1 MSNQDILDA
10 LEGTE
15 IAVVG
20 MAGRFPGAQDIETY
34 WRNLRDGVE
43 SITFYTDEELR
54 EAGVPEALLRHPNY
68 VKSGAPLDDMD
79 KFDASF
85 FGFGPR
91 DAAIMDPQHR
101 NFLEVAWTA
110 LEHAGYDPERFDGAI
125 GVFGGSGHNAY
136 MPYNLLT
143 NPELVAS
150 VGFFLL
156 RHTGNDKDFLTTR
169 VSYLMN
175 LRGPSVNVQ
184 TACST
189 SLVAIHMASQSLLS
203 GECDMALAGGVT
215 IEMPHRQG
223 YLFQDGEI
231 LSSDGHCRSFDAD
244 SDGTIFGSGVG
255 VVTLRRLADAIEDG
269 DTIHA
274 IIRGSAVNNDGSGK
288 VNYLAPS
295 VDGQASAIAE
305 AIALANIDADTIDYV
320 EAHGT
325 GTRIGDPIEVTA
337 LTQAFRQT
345 TDKKQFSGL
354 GSVKTNI
361 GHLDTAA
368 GVAAFIKVVQSLKH
382 KQIPASLNYKAPNPM
397 LNLEDSPFFV
407 NHELREWPQDESP
420 RRAGISSLGVGG
432 TNAHVVVEE
441 APELEPSSDSRDW
454 QLLQLSAKTSSAL
467 DAASQNLATFLQENP
482 DVSLADVAYTLQV
495 GRQPMPYR
503 RIVAVQDAADAAEAL
518 TSGNRQRVISQQASD
533 AEPSVVFMFPGGGAQ
548 YPNMGLG
555 LYEAEPVYREVI
567 DECLDLV
574 RPYLNTDLRQLMFPT
589 DETLENAA
597 EELKRPSRNLPAIFM
612 TEYAL
617 AQLWRSWG
625 IEPAAMTGHSM
636 GEYTAACL
644 AGVLSLKDAL
654 FIVTLRGKL
663 FETLPEGG
671 MVSVP
676 LTEEALQ
683 PYLSEG
689 LSIAVINNPELCVVS
704 GDVAA
709 LEKLEAALAEK
720 EVECRRVRINVAAH
734 SPMLEPILDEFG
746 RELAK
751 IQFNPPT
758 MPFISNLTGAWI
770 KPEEATDPQYWVRH
784 LRHTVRFADG
794 LSTLLQEPNR
804 VFLEVGPGQTL
815 SSLVRM
821 HPEKDKSHT
830 AVSSLRHRKEEL
842 ADLQFALTSLG
853 RLWLVGVM
861 PDWTAFYA
869 DELRYRV
876 PLPTY
881 PFERQR
887 HWIEPG
893 TTLFSGAEVTKT
905 VLAKMPELEDWFYK
919 RTWQLTDKPATAV
932 VEPLTWLLFKD
943 KLGVGEQVQ
952 TQLQSAGHS
961 VVTVSVGEQFR
972 QLSEFAYEVNP
983 RARIDYDTLVEELA
997 GRSLLPQ
1004 RVAHFWTLNQ
1014 PNNPD
1019 RMRVYYQ
1026 NQDLGFYSLFF
1037 LAQAL
1042 GEEGLPGTL
1051 DVTAVTNGSQ
1061 RVDDEQVPYPDKA
1074 TLLGPVKVMPR
1085 EFPGVTARLVD
1096 LALPASLMADQIE
1109 GLATLIKADL
1119 LAEPQNGLFAY
1130 RNGRRWQ
1137 QQFEAAPQ
1145 AEGSLADSRIKQGG
1159 VYLITGGMGG
1169 IGLVMAEH
1177 LAETAQAKLV
1187 LLSRSGLPKPEM
1199 WADWIK
1205 SHSVSDKT
1213 SRRIQKIQALEAAGA
1228 EVLVVDADVT
1238 NREQVKRAV
1247 AQAKQRFGAI
1257 NGVIHAAGVL
1267 DDNLIQLKT
1276 AQEAG
1281 RVLAPKARGTLLLD
1295 EYLANEPLDF
1305 FVLFSSTST
1314 EIGAAGQVDY
1324 VAANAFLNAF
1334 AESKIASPERRPGSP
1349 AEGAASNIFTVAVN
1363 WGVWQEVGMA
1373 VDAAVRLGLADEIQS
1388 VGTDVPHP
1396 LLDKIIVETED
1407 EIVYATNYRTS
1418 THWILDQHRLKSG
1431 EALIPG
1437 TGYLEIAKA
1446 ALEKGTPN
1454 GPIEIQD
1461 LFFLAP
1467 LEVPED
1473 ETREVRVSLEKNGS
1487 GYGFT
1492 ITSRTPE
1499 HTWQEHVRGKVGNGR
1514 SPQQITQNIQE
1525 IAARCTLREVRFGPM
1540 EQETKQETFLNFGP
1554 RWKNLRQVC
1563 YGENEVLAMLE
1574 LPEEFNSDLDSF
1586 TLHPALMDL
1595 ATSAGLP
1602 LVDGYETSD
1611 DFYVPLSY
1619 KKVQVHGRLP
1629 RRIYSHVRH
1638 NKDGRNHQEVP
1649 AFDVTIMDE
1658 NGRSLVEI
1666 NEFMLK
1672 RVSYESMVNGKK
1684 QNGGNGGTAVAAD
1697 AEPTLLQLALTD
1709 GIAPAEGMEAL
1720 RRILSNPVPPQMIVS
1735 SLDLQA
1741 LVDQAGS
1748 EHDDGDDGGLKLS
1761 RPELQSSYEA
1771 PRNELEKTLVK
1782 FWEELLGITDIG
1794 IHDDFFELGGHS
1806 LIAVR
1811 LFARIKKAYAVDLS
1825 LATLFEAPTIAQCAE
1840 LLQTEYDVP
1849 VEAAQEAAQ
1858 PKTEKRRRKSGE
1870 WTPLVPI
1877 QPKGNKIP
1885 FFCVHGGFGN
1895 VLNFYDLT
1903 RYLGKDQPFYGLQA
1917 RGVDGK
1923 QPPFASL
1930 TEMAAEYV
1938 KQMRAVQPEGPFM
1951 VGGFSMGGE
1960 VAFEIAQQLHA
1971 QGQEVALVA
1980 LLDTHNPEFA
1990 RRRNNVLAMA
2000 EGQEDETAVSSEE
2013 APEFSEG
2020 LLNKLRL
2027 LKRWAILRYKLA
2039 RMDLQ
2044 KYKLFWRVRRLLRA
2058 GETLP
2063 QSLISPFLWKSH
2075 IDLVNKHQPKPYSG
2089 RVTLFRASETEAG
2102 NPSGEGIGWA
2112 PLAQGGLEIHV
2123 IHGTHNIVKEPYV
2136 AELAQ
2141 LLKMSIDKATN
2152 GKSG

>member
-1 MSNQDILDA
+1 MSNEDILDA

-20 MAGRFPGAQDIETY
+20 MAGRFPGAQDIEAY

-43 SITFYTDEELR
+43 SVTFYSDEELKA
-54 EAGVPEALLRHPNY
+54 AGVPESLLRHPNY
-68 VKSGAPLDDMD
+68 VKSGAPLDDMEL
-79 KFDASF
+79 FDASF

-101 NFLEVAWTA
+101 NFLEMAWTS
-110 LEHAGYDPERFDGAI
+110 LEHAGYDAEQFDGAI

-143 NPELVAS
+143 NPDLVAS

-203 GECDMALAGGVT
+203 GECDIALAGGVT
-215 IEMPHRQG
+215 IEMPHRHG
-223 YLFQDGEI
+223 YIFQEGEI
-231 LSSDGHCRSFDAD
+231 LSTDGHCRSFDAD

-255 VVTLRRLADAIEDG
+255 VVTLRRLSDAIEDG

-274 IIRGSAVNNDGSGK
+274 VIKGSAINNDGSGK

-295 VDGQASAIAE
+295 VDGQAGAIAE
-305 AIALANIDADTIDYV
+305 AIALANIDASTIDYV

-337 LTQAFRQT
+337 LTQAFRQSSEA
-345 TDKKQFSGL
+345 KQFCGL

-368 GVAAFIKVVQSLKH
+368 GAAAFIKVVQSLKN
-382 KQIPASLNYKAPNPM
+382 KQIPASLNYKSPNPM

-407 NHELREWPQDESP
+407 NDTLREWPQNGSP
-420 RRAGISSLGVGG
+420 RRAGVSSLGVGG
-432 TNAHVVVEE
+432 TNAHIVLEE
-441 APELEPSSDSRDW
+441 APQLEPSSQSRAW
-454 QLLQLSAKTSSAL
+454 QLLQLSAKTKGAL
-467 DAASQNLATFLQENP
+467 DAATQNLADFLRENP
-482 DVSLADVAYTLQV
+482 TMSLADVAYTLQV
-495 GRQPMPYR
+495 GRQSMAQR
-503 RIVAVQDAADAAEAL
+503 RIVAVQDAADAIEVL
-518 TSGNRQRVISQQASD
+518 SEGNRKRLITQQSGDGA
-533 AEPSVVFMFPGGGAQ
+533 PSVVFMFPGGGAQ
-548 YPNMGLG
+548 YPNMGRD
-555 LYEAEPVYREVI
+555 LYEAEPVYKAAI
-567 DECLDLV
+567 DECLELV
-574 RPYLNTDLRQLMFPT
+574 RPYLDTDLRKLVFPL
-589 DETLENAA
+589 DNAFEAAA

-663 FETLPEGG
+663 FETLPDGG

-676 LTEEALQ
+676 LTEAALK
-683 PYLSEG
+683 PYLTDG

-704 GDVAA
+704 GEVTAI
-709 LEKLEAALAEK
+709 EKLEATLAQE
-720 EVECRRVRINVAAH
+720 EVDFTRVRINVAAH
-734 SPMLEPILDEFG
+734 SPMLEPVLDEFG

-751 IQFNPPT
+751 IEFNPPT
-758 MPFISNLTGAWI
+758 LPYVSNVTGTWVL
-770 KPEEATDPQYWVRH
+770 PEDAVDPQYWVRH

-794 LSTLLQEPNR
+794 LGTLLQEPNR

-815 SSLVRM
+815 SSLLRM
-821 HPEKDKSHT
+821 HPEKDKTHT
-830 AVSSLRHRKEEL
+830 AVASLRHRKEEQS
-842 ADLQFALTSLG
+842 DQQFALTSLG
-853 RLWLVGVM
+853 RLWLAGVK
-861 PDWTAFYA
+861 PDWAAYYG

-887 HWIEPG
+887 YWIDPG
-893 TTLFSGAEVTKT
+893 TTLFSGAEATKT

-919 RTWQLTDKPATAV
+919 RSWQLTETPAATV
-932 VEPLTWLLFKD
+932 LEPLTWLLFKD
-943 KLGVGEQVQ
+943 ELGVGETVQ
-952 TQLQSAGHS
+952 KQLLGAGHS
-961 VVTVSVGEQFR
+961 VISVTVGEQFR

-1004 RVAHFWTLNQ
+1004 RVAHLWTLNH
-1014 PNNPD
+1014 PAKD
-1019 RMRVYYQ
+1019 DTRMQTYYK
-1026 NQDLGFYSLFF
+1026 NQDLGFFSLFF
-1037 LAQAL
+1037 LAQAM
-1042 GEEGLPGTL
+1042 GEEGISGTL
-1051 DVTAVTNGSQ
+1051 DITAVSNGSQ

-1074 TLLGPVKVMPR
+1074 TLLGPIKVMPR
-1085 EFPGVTARLVD
+1085 EFPGVSCRLVD
-1096 LALPASLMADQIE
+1096 LPLPTNLTSEQAD
-1109 GLATLIKADL
+1109 GLAALIKGDL
-1119 LAEPQNGLFAY
+1119 FAAPENGLFAY
-1130 RNGRRWQ
+1130 RNGRRWEQ
-1137 QQFEAAPQ
+1137 AFEAAPQ
-1145 AEGSLADSRIKQGG
+1145 AEGSLDDSRIKQEGI
-1159 VYLITGGMGG
+1159 YLITGGMGG

-1177 LAETAQAKLV
+1177 LAETAQARLV
-1187 LLSRSGLPKPEM
+1187 LLSRSGLPKREM
-1199 WADWIK
+1199 WAEWVK
-1205 SHSVSDKT
+1205 NHSVYDKT
-1213 SRRIQKIQALEAAGA
+1213 SRRIQKIQALEEAGA
-1228 EVLVVDADVT
+1228 DVLVINADVT
-1238 NREQVKRAV
+1238 NREQVKDAV
-1247 AQAKQRFGAI
+1247 DEAKRRFGAI
-1257 NGVIHAAGVL
+1257 HGVIHAAGVL

-1281 RVLAPKARGTLLLD
+1281 RVLAPKARGALLLD
-1295 EYLANEPLDF
+1295 EYLAGENLDF

-1334 AESKIASPERRPGSP
+1334 AESKT
-1349 AEGAASNIFTVAVN
+1349 AASNTFAVAVN

-1373 VDAAVRLGLADEIQS
+1373 VDTAVRLGMADDKQS

-1396 LLDKIIVETED
+1396 LLDKIIVDSED
-1407 EIVYATNYRTS
+1407 ERVYTTDYRIDS
-1418 THWILDQHRLKSG
+1418 HWLLDQHRIKNG

-1446 ALEKGTPN
+1446 AMEKGSPN

-1467 LEVPED
+1467 LEVAED
-1473 ETREVRVSLEKNGS
+1473 TSREVRVSLEKNGS

-1492 ITSRTPE
+1492 VTSRTEE
-1499 HTWQEHVRGKVGNGR
+1499 HSWQEHVRGKVSNGR
-1514 SPQQITQNIQE
+1514 SADQPQINIDE
-1525 IAARCTLREVRFGPM
+1525 IAARCNLREVRYAPM
-1540 EQETKQETFLNFGP
+1540 EQETKQERFLNFGP
-1554 RWKNLRQVC
+1554 RWKNLRHVC
-1563 YGENEVLAMLE
+1563 YGEDEVLAMLE
-1574 LPEEFNSDLDSF
+1574 LPELFSEDLDSF

-1602 LVDGYETSD
+1602 LVEGYETSD

-1619 KKVQVHGRLP
+1619 KKVQVHARLP

-1638 NKDGRNHQEVP
+1638 NRDGRNHQEVP

-1666 NEFMLK
+1666 DEFMLK
-1672 RVSYESMVNGKK
+1672 RVSYESMIDGQKQAGGK
-1684 QNGGNGGTAVAAD
+1684 QTAVGAD

-1720 RRILSNPVPPQMIVS
+1720 SRILSNKVPPQMIVT
-1735 SLDLQA
+1735 SLDLNGLIEQTN
-1741 LVDQAGS
+1741 S
-1748 EHDDGDDGGLKLS
+1748 EQDGGDDSGGLKLS
-1761 RPELQSSYEA
+1761 RPDLQSSYEA
-1771 PRNELEKTLVK
+1771 PRNDLEKNLAK

-1811 LFARIKKAYAVDLS
+1811 LFAKIKKAYAVDLS
-1825 LATLFEAPTIAQCAE
+1825 LATLFEASTIGQFAE
-1840 LLQTEYDVP
+1840 LLQEDYGV
-1849 VEAAQEAAQ
+1849 AAESSQEVDK
-1858 PKTEKRRRKSGE
+1858 PKARTRRRNSGE

-1877 QPKGNKIP
+1877 QPKGSKTP

-1903 RYLGKDQPFYGLQA
+1903 RYLGPEQPFYGLQA

-1923 QPPFASL
+1923 QPAFSSL
-1930 TEMAAEYV
+1930 SEMAAAYV
-1938 KQMRAVQPEGPFM
+1938 KQMRMVQPEGPYM

-1960 VAFEIAQQLHA
+1960 VAYEIAQQLQA

-1980 LLDTHNPEFA
+1980 LLDTHNPEFS
-1990 RRRNNVLAMA
+1990 RRRNTILRQA
-2000 EGQEDETAVSSEE
+2000 EGPEDDGSEAE
-2013 APEFSEG
+2013 AAEFGSG
-2020 LLNKLRL
+2020 LLNKLREVRRQL
-2027 LKRWAILRYKLA
+2027 YFRYRFA
-2039 RMDLQ
+2039 RMDVEKHLL
-2044 KYKLFWRVRRLLRA
+2044 YWRCRRVLRA

-2063 QSLISPFLWKSH
+2063 QAMISPFLWKSH
-2075 IDLVNKHQPKPYSG
+2075 IDLVYAYDLKPYAG
-2089 RVTLFRASETEAG
+2089 KVTLFRASETEAS
-2102 NPSGEGIGWA
+2102 NPNGAGIGWT
-2112 PLAQGGLEIHV
+2112 PLANGGLDVHIV
-2123 IHGTHNIVKEPYV
+2123 HGTHNIVKEPYV
-2136 AELAQ
+2136 AELAR
-2141 LLKMSIDKATN
+2141 LLKLSIDKAIQN
-2152 GKSG
+2152 G

>member
-43 SITFYTDEELR
+43 SITFYTDEQLR
-54 EAGVPEALLRHPNY
+54 ENGVPEALLRNPNY

-101 NFLEVAWTA
+101 NFLEMAWTA
-110 LEHAGYDPERFDGAI
+110 MEHAGYDPERFDGAI

-143 NPELVAS
+143 NPELLAS

-295 VDGQASAIAE
+295 VDGQAGAIAE

-407 NHELREWPQDESP
+407 NHELRDWPQDESP
-420 RRAGISSLGVGG
+420 RRAGVSSLGVGG
-432 TNAHVVVEE
+432 TNAHVIIEE

-454 QLLQLSAKTSSAL
+454 QLLQLSAKTNSAL

-482 DVSLADVAYTLQV
+482 DVPLADVAYTLQL

-518 TSGNRQRVISQQASD
+518 TNGDRKRVISQQASD
-533 AEPSVVFMFPGGGAQ
+533 AAPSVVFMFPGGGAQ

-555 LYEAEPVYREVI
+555 LYETEPVYQDAI
-567 DECLDLV
+567 DDCLALV
-574 RPYLNTDLRQLMFPT
+574 RPYLDTDLRQLMFPT
-589 DETLENAA
+589 AENLESAA
-597 EELKRPSRNLPAIFM
+597 QELKRPSRNLPAIFM

-671 MVSVP
+671 MISVP
-676 LTEEALQ
+676 LTEEAIAPL
-683 PYLSEG
+683 LSDG

-704 GDVAA
+704 GELAP
-709 LEKLEAALAEK
+709 LEKLEAVLAEK
-720 EVECRRVRINVAAH
+720 EVEYRRVRINVAAH

-770 KPEEATDPQYWVRH
+770 TPEEATDPNYWVRH

-794 LSTLLQEPNR
+794 LTTLLNEPNR

-821 HPEKDKSHT
+821 HPEKDRSHT
-830 AVSSLRHRKEEL
+830 AVSSLRHRKEEV

-853 RLWLVGVM
+853 RLWLAGVM
-861 PDWTAFYA
+861 PDWAAFYA
-869 DELRYRV
+869 DEIRYRV

-887 HWIEPG
+887 YWIEPG
-893 TTLFSGAEVTKT
+893 NTLFSGAEAVKT

-919 RTWQLTDKPATAV
+919 RTWQATDKPAAAV
-932 VEPLTWLLFKD
+932 VEPINWLLFQD
-943 KLGVGEQVQ
+943 KLGVGAQVQ
-952 TQLQSAGHS
+952 AQLQQAGHM
-961 VVTVSVGEQFR
+961 VVAVSVGEQFR

-997 GRSLLPQ
+997 SRSLLPQ
-1004 RVAHFWTLNQ
+1004 RVAHLWTLNQ
-1014 PNNPD
+1014 TNNPD

-1051 DVTAVTNGSQ
+1051 DITAVTNGSQ
-1061 RVDDEQVPYPDKA
+1061 RIDNEQVPYPDKA
-1074 TLLGPVKVMPR
+1074 TLLGPIKVMPR

-1096 LALPASLMADQIE
+1096 LALPDALLAEQIE
-1109 GLATLIKADL
+1109 GLATLVKADL

-1137 QQFEAAPQ
+1137 QQFAAAPQ
-1145 AEGSLADSRIKQGG
+1145 PEGNLDDSRIKPGG

-1187 LLSRSGLPKPEM
+1187 LLSRSGLPKREM
-1199 WADWIK
+1199 WSDWIK
-1205 SHSVSDKT
+1205 GHSVSDKT
-1213 SRRIQKIQALEAAGA
+1213 SRRIQKF
-1228 EVLVVDADVT
+1228 
-1238 NREQVKRAV
+1238 R
-1247 AQAKQRFGAI
+1247 
-1257 NGVIHAAGVL
+1257 
-1267 DDNLIQLKT
+1267 
-1276 AQEAG
+1276 
-1281 RVLAPKARGTLLLD
+1281 
-1295 EYLANEPLDF
+1295 
-1305 FVLFSSTST
+1305 
-1314 EIGAAGQVDY
+1314 
-1324 VAANAFLNAF
+1324 
-1334 AESKIASPERRPGSP
+1334 
-1349 AEGAASNIFTVAVN
+1349 
-1363 WGVWQEVGMA
+1363 
-1373 VDAAVRLGLADEIQS
+1373 
-1388 VGTDVPHP
+1388 
-1396 LLDKIIVETED
+1396 
-1407 EIVYATNYRTS
+1407 
-1418 THWILDQHRLKSG
+1418 
-1431 EALIPG
+1431 
-1437 TGYLEIAKA
+1437 
-1446 ALEKGTPN
+1446 
-1454 GPIEIQD
+1454 
-1461 LFFLAP
+1461 
-1467 LEVPED
+1467 
-1473 ETREVRVSLEKNGS
+1473 
-1487 GYGFT
+1487 
-1492 ITSRTPE
+1492 
-1499 HTWQEHVRGKVGNGR
+1499 
-1514 SPQQITQNIQE
+1514 
-1525 IAARCTLREVRFGPM
+1525 
-1540 EQETKQETFLNFGP
+1540 
-1554 RWKNLRQVC
+1554 RWKLPEPRCWSLRQ
-1563 YGENEVLAMLE
+1563 
-1574 LPEEFNSDLDSF
+1574 
-1586 TLHPALMDL
+1586 
-1595 ATSAGLP
+1595 TSP
-1602 LVDGYETSD
+1602 
-1611 DFYVPLSY
+1611 
-1619 KKVQVHGRLP
+1619 
-1629 RRIYSHVRH
+1629 
-1638 NKDGRNHQEVP
+1638 
-1649 AFDVTIMDE
+1649 
-1658 NGRSLVEI
+1658 
-1666 NEFMLK
+1666 
-1672 RVSYESMVNGKK
+1672 
-1684 QNGGNGGTAVAAD
+1684 
-1697 AEPTLLQLALTD
+1697 
-1709 GIAPAEGMEAL
+1709 IAN
-1720 RRILSNPVPPQMIVS
+1720 R
-1735 SLDLQA
+1735 
-1741 LVDQAGS
+1741 
-1748 EHDDGDDGGLKLS
+1748 
-1761 RPELQSSYEA
+1761 
-1771 PRNELEKTLVK
+1771 
-1782 FWEELLGITDIG
+1782 
-1794 IHDDFFELGGHS
+1794 
-1806 LIAVR
+1806 
-1811 LFARIKKAYAVDLS
+1811 
-1825 LATLFEAPTIAQCAE
+1825 
-1840 LLQTEYDVP
+1840 
-1849 VEAAQEAAQ
+1849 
-1858 PKTEKRRRKSGE
+1858 
-1870 WTPLVPI
+1870 
-1877 QPKGNKIP
+1877 
-1885 FFCVHGGFGN
+1885 
-1895 VLNFYDLT
+1895 
-1903 RYLGKDQPFYGLQA
+1903 
-1917 RGVDGK
+1917 
-1923 QPPFASL
+1923 
-1930 TEMAAEYV
+1930 
-1938 KQMRAVQPEGPFM
+1938 
-1951 VGGFSMGGE
+1951 
-1960 VAFEIAQQLHA
+1960 
-1971 QGQEVALVA
+1971 
-1980 LLDTHNPEFA
+1980 
-1990 RRRNNVLAMA
+1990 
-2000 EGQEDETAVSSEE
+2000 
-2013 APEFSEG
+2013 
-2020 LLNKLRL
+2020 
-2027 LKRWAILRYKLA
+2027 
-2039 RMDLQ
+2039 
-2044 KYKLFWRVRRLLRA
+2044 
-2058 GETLP
+2058 
-2063 QSLISPFLWKSH
+2063 
-2075 IDLVNKHQPKPYSG
+2075 
-2089 RVTLFRASETEAG
+2089 
-2102 NPSGEGIGWA
+2102 
-2112 PLAQGGLEIHV
+2112 
-2123 IHGTHNIVKEPYV
+2123 
-2136 AELAQ
+2136 
-2141 LLKMSIDKATN
+2141 
-2152 GKSG
+2152 

>member
-20 MAGRFPGAQDIETY
+20 MAGRFPGAQDIETF

-43 SITFYTDEELR
+43 SVTFYTDEDLR
-54 EAGVPEALLRHPNY
+54 AAGVPESLLRHPNY
-68 VKSGAPLDDMD
+68 VKSGAPLDEMD
-79 KFDASF
+79 KFDAGF

-223 YLFQDGEI
+223 YLYQDGEI

-274 IIRGSAVNNDGSGK
+274 VIKGSAVNNDGSGK

-295 VDGQASAIAE
+295 VDGQAAAIAE

-407 NHELREWPQDESP
+407 NHELRDWPLGESP

-432 TNAHVVVEE
+432 TNAHVIIEE
-441 APELEPSSDSRDW
+441 APELEPSSKSRDW

-467 DAASQNLATFLQENP
+467 DAAGQNLATFLQENP
-482 DVSLADVAYTLQV
+482 DVPLADVAYTLQV

-503 RIVAVQDAADAAEAL
+503 RIVAVKDAADAAEAL
-518 TSGNRQRVISQQASD
+518 TSGNRQRVISQQAGD

-548 YPNMGLG
+548 YPNMGLS
-555 LYEAEPVYREVI
+555 LYEAEPVYREAI
-567 DECLDLV
+567 DECLALV

-589 DETLENAA
+589 DDNLKQAA

-625 IEPAAMTGHSM
+625 IEPAAMTGHSL

-676 LTEEALQ
+676 MTEDALK
-683 PYLSEG
+683 PYLTDG

-704 GDVAA
+704 GEVAA
-709 LEKLEAALAEK
+709 LEKLEAALAEI

-751 IQFNPPT
+751 IQFSPPT
-758 MPFISNLTGAWI
+758 MPFISNLSGGWI
-770 KPEEATDPQYWVRH
+770 KPEEATDPHYWVRH

-794 LSTLLQEPNR
+794 LTTLLQEPNR

-821 HPEKDKSHT
+821 HPEKGKLHT

-853 RLWLVGVM
+853 RLWLAGVM
-861 PDWTAFYA
+861 PDWDAFYA

-887 HWIEPG
+887 YWIEPG
-893 TTLFSGAEVTKT
+893 TTLFSGAEVAKT
-905 VLAKMPELEDWFYK
+905 VLAKMPELDDWFYK

-932 VEPLTWLLFKD
+932 VEPITWLLFKD
-943 KLGVGEQVQ
+943 QLGVGEQLQ
-952 TQLQSAGHS
+952 QQLRNAGHTVVS
-961 VVTVSVGEQFR
+961 VTVGEQFR
-972 QLSEFAYEVNP
+972 QLDEFAYEVNP
-983 RARIDYDTLVEELA
+983 RARIDYDTLVEELVA
-997 GRSLLPQ
+997 QSLLPQ
-1004 RVAHFWTLNQ
+1004 RVAHLWTLNHL
-1014 PNNPD
+1014 PAND
-1019 RMRVYYQ
+1019 RMQVYYQ
-1026 NQDLGFYSLFF
+1026 SQDLGFYSLFF

-1051 DVTAVTNGSQ
+1051 DITAVTNGSQ
-1061 RVDDEQVPYPDKA
+1061 RIDDEQVPYPDKA
-1074 TLLGPVKVMPR
+1074 TLLGPIKVMPR
-1085 EFPGVTARLVD
+1085 EFPGVTARLID
-1096 LALPASLMADQIE
+1096 LALPASLAADQVE
-1109 GLATLIKADL
+1109 GLATLVKADL

-1145 AEGSLADSRIKQGG
+1145 PEGNLDDSRIKQGG

-1169 IGLVMAEH
+1169 IGLIMAEH

-1187 LLSRSGLPKPEM
+1187 LLSRSGLPKREM

-1205 SHSVSDKT
+1205 NHSVSDKT

-1228 EVLVVDADVT
+1228 EVLLVEADVT
-1238 NREQVKRAV
+1238 NREQVRQAV

-1281 RVLAPKARGTLLLD
+1281 RVLAPKSRGTLLLD

-1334 AESKIASPERRPGSP
+1334 AESKTASST
-1349 AEGAASNIFTVAVN
+1349 IFTVAVN

-1396 LLDKIIVETED
+1396 LLDKIIVETDD
-1407 EIVYATNYRTS
+1407 EIVYATNYRTD
-1418 THWILDQHRLKSG
+1418 THWILDQHRIKDG

-1446 ALEKGTPN
+1446 ALTKGSVN
-1454 GPIEIQD
+1454 ESVEIQD
-1461 LFFLAP
+1461 LFFLSP
-1467 LEVPED
+1467 LEVHED
-1473 ETREVRVSLEKNGS
+1473 ESREVRVSLEKNGS

-1492 ITSRTPE
+1492 VTSRTPE
-1499 HTWQEHVRGKVGNGR
+1499 HTWQEHVRGKVSNGR
-1514 SPQQITQNIQE
+1514 SPQPIMHNIQE
-1525 IAARCTLREVRFGPM
+1525 IAARCTLREIRFGPM
-1540 EQETKQETFLNFGP
+1540 EQETKQEKYLNFGP

-1563 YGENEVLAMLE
+1563 YGQNEVLAMLE
-1574 LPEEFNSDLDSF
+1574 LPEQFSNDLDSF

-1602 LVDGYETSD
+1602 LVDGYETSS

-1658 NGRSLVEI
+1658 NGRALVEI

-1672 RVSYESMVNGKK
+1672 RVSYESMVNGRK
-1684 QNGGNGGTAVAAD
+1684 QNGRGGGTAVTAD

-1709 GIAPAEGMEAL
+1709 GIAPAEGMAAL
-1720 RRILSNPVPPQMIVS
+1720 RRILSNAVPPQIIVS

-1741 LVDQAGS
+1741 LVEQAAS
-1748 EHDDGDDGGLKLS
+1748 EQDDGDDGGLKLS

-1811 LFARIKKAYAVDLS
+1811 LFAKIKKTYAVDLS

-1849 VEAAQEAAQ
+1849 VEAAQETDQ
-1858 PKTEKRRRKSGE
+1858 PKTDKRRRKSGE

-1930 TEMAAEYV
+1930 TEMAAAYV
-1938 KQMRAVQPEGPFM
+1938 QQMRAVQPEGPYM

-1960 VAFEIAQQLHA
+1960 VAYEIAQQLHA

-1990 RRRNNVLAMA
+1990 RRRNNVLRMA
-2000 EGQEDETAVSSEE
+2000 EGPEEETPVASEE
-2013 APEFSEG
+2013 TPEFGEG
-2020 LLNKLRL
+2020 LLNNLRL
-2027 LKRWAILRYKLA
+2027 LKRWAILRYRLA
-2039 RMDLQ
+2039 RMDVQ
-2044 KYKLFWRVRRLLRA
+2044 KYKLFWRVRRLMRA
-2058 GETLP
+2058 GQTLP

-2075 IDLVNKHQPKPYSG
+2075 IDLVNKHQLKPYPG
-2089 RVTLFRASETEAG
+2089 RVTLFRASETEVG
-2102 NPSGEGIGWA
+2102 NPSGDGIGWA
-2112 PLAQGGLEIHV
+2112 PLAQGGLDVHI

-2136 AELAQ
+2136 AELAR
-2141 LLKMSIDKATN
+2141 LLKLSIDKAIQD
-2152 GKSG
+2152 S

>member
-54 EAGVPEALLRHPNY
+54 AAGAPEALLRHPNY

-79 KFDASF
+79 TFDASF

-143 NPELVAS
+143 NPDLVAS

-189 SLVAIHMASQSLLS
+189 SLVAIHMAAQSLLS
-203 GECDMALAGGVT
+203 GECDIALAGGVT
-215 IEMPHRQG
+215 IELPHRQG
-223 YLFQDGEI
+223 YLYQDGEI

-274 IIRGSAVNNDGSGK
+274 VIKGSAVNNDGSGK

-295 VDGQASAIAE
+295 VDGQAAVIAE

-368 GVAAFIKVVQSLKH
+368 GVAAFIKVVQSLRY

-407 NHELREWPQDESP
+407 NHELRQWPQDDSP

-432 TNAHVVVEE
+432 TNAHVVLEE
-441 APELEPSSDSRDW
+441 APELEPSSESRDW

-467 DAASQNLATFLQENP
+467 DAAAQNLATFLQENP

-503 RIVAVQDAADAAEAL
+503 RIAAVQSSADAAEVL

-533 AEPSVVFMFPGGGAQ
+533 AAPSVVFMFPGGGAQ

-555 LYEAEPVYREVI
+555 LYESEPVYREAI

-574 RPYLNTDLRQLMFPT
+574 RPYLDTDLRQLMFPP
-589 DETLENAA
+589 DEAIQNAA

-625 IEPAAMTGHSM
+625 IEPVAMTGHSM

-676 LTEEALQ
+676 MTEADLK
-683 PYLSEG
+683 PYLTNG

-704 GDVAA
+704 GEVAA

-734 SPMLEPILDEFG
+734 SPMLDPILDEFG

-751 IQFNPPT
+751 IHFNPPT

-794 LSTLLQEPNR
+794 LTTLLQEPNR
-804 VFLEVGPGQTL
+804 VFVEVGPGQTL

-821 HPEKDKSHT
+821 HPEKDKTHT
-830 AVSSLRHRKEEL
+830 AVASLRHRKEEL
-842 ADLQFALTSLG
+842 SDLQFALTSLG
-853 RLWLVGVM
+853 RLWLAGTM
-861 PDWTAFYA
+861 PDWAAFYA
-869 DELRYRV
+869 DEVRYRV

-887 HWIEPG
+887 YWIDPG

-905 VLAKMPELEDWFYK
+905 VLARMPELEDWFYK
-919 RTWQLTDKPATAV
+919 RTWQLTDKPAEAV
-932 VEPLTWLLFKD
+932 MQPLTWLLFKD
-943 KLGVGEQVQ
+943 TLGIGDKVRA
-952 TQLQSAGHS
+952 QLQSAGHT
-961 VVTVSVGEQFR
+961 VITVTVGEQFN
-972 QLSEFAYEVNP
+972 QLGEFAYEVNP

-1004 RVAHFWTLNQ
+1004 RVAHLWTVNSPQ
-1014 PNNPD
+1014 NPD
-1019 RMRVYYQ
+1019 RMGIYYQ
-1026 NQDLGFYSLFF
+1026 NLDLGFYSLFF

-1051 DVTAVTNGSQ
+1051 DITAVTNGSQ
-1061 RVDDEQVPYPDKA
+1061 RVDEEQVSYPDKA
-1074 TLLGPVKVMPR
+1074 TLLGPIKVMPR

-1096 LALPASLMADQIE
+1096 LPLPPSLTADQVE
-1109 GLATLIKADL
+1109 GLAALVRADL
-1119 LAEPQNGLFAY
+1119 LAEPQNGVFAY

-1137 QQFEAAPQ
+1137 QHFTAAPQ
-1145 AEGSLADSRIKQGG
+1145 LEGELADSRIKQGG

-1187 LLSRSGLPKPEM
+1187 LLSRSGLPKREM

-1205 SHSVSDKT
+1205 SHSVTDKT

-1228 EVLVVDADVT
+1228 EVLVVDADIT

-1295 EYLANEPLDF
+1295 EYLAGEPLDF

-1334 AESKIASPERRPGSP
+1334 AESKT
-1349 AEGAASNIFTVAVN
+1349 AASQTFTVAVN

-1373 VDAAVRLGLADEIQS
+1373 VDAAVRLGLADEMNS

-1396 LLDKIIVETED
+1396 LLDKIIVETDD
-1407 EIVYATNYRTS
+1407 EIVYATNYRTD
-1418 THWILDQHRLKSG
+1418 THWILDQHRIKDG

-1446 ALEKGTPN
+1446 ALEKGAPN
-1454 GPIEIQD
+1454 GPVEIQD
-1461 LFFLAP
+1461 LFFLSP

-1473 ETREVRVSLEKNGS
+1473 EAREVRVSLEKNGS

-1499 HTWQEHVRGKVGNGR
+1499 HSWQEHVRGKVANGR
-1514 SPQQITQNIQE
+1514 SPQQVIHSIQE
-1525 IAARCTLREVRFGPM
+1525 IAARCTVRELHYAPM
-1540 EQETKQETFLNFGP
+1540 EQKTKQEAFLNFGP

-1563 YGENEVLAMLE
+1563 YGQNEALALLE
-1574 LPEEFNSDLDSF
+1574 LPEQFSEDLDSF

-1666 NEFMLK
+1666 SEFMLK

-1684 QNGGNGGTAVAAD
+1684 RNSGGGGTAVSGD
-1697 AEPTLLQLALTD
+1697 AEPSLLQLALTD
-1709 GIAPAEGMEAL
+1709 GIAPVEGMEAL
-1720 RRILSNPVPPQMIVS
+1720 RRILSNKVPPQIIVS

-1741 LVDQAGS
+1741 LVDQADS
-1748 EHDDGDDGGLKLS
+1748 EQDDGNDGGLKLS

-1771 PRNELEKTLVK
+1771 PRNALEKNLVK

-1794 IHDDFFELGGHS
+1794 INDDFFELGGHS

-1811 LFARIKKAYAVDLS
+1811 LFAKIKKTYAVDLS

-1849 VEAAQEAAQ
+1849 AEAVQEAEQ
-1858 PKTEKRRRKSGE
+1858 PKVRKSRRTAGE

-1877 QPKGNKIP
+1877 QPKGNKTP

-1903 RYLGKDQPFYGLQA
+1903 RYLGKEQPFYGLQA

-1923 QPPFASL
+1923 QPPFATL

-1938 KQMRAVQPEGPFM
+1938 KQMRSVQPEGPYM

-1990 RRRNNVLAMA
+1990 RRRNNVLRMA
-2000 EGQEDETAVSSEE
+2000 EGPEDETAVTGEETTSSGTG
-2013 APEFSEG
+2013 F
-2020 LLNKLRL
+2020 LDKLRL
-2027 LKRWAILRYKLA
+2027 IKRWAVLRYKLA

-2044 KYKLFWRVRRLLRA
+2044 KQRLFWRVRRLLRA
-2058 GETLP
+2058 GHTLP

-2075 IDLVNKHQPKPYSG
+2075 IDLVNNHQLKPYPG
-2089 RVTLFRASETEAG
+2089 RVTLFRASETESS
-2102 NPSGEGIGWA
+2102 NPNGEQIGWS
-2112 PLAQGGLEIHV
+2112 PLAQGGLDVHI

-2136 AELAQ
+2136 AELAR
-2141 LLKMSIDKATN
+2141 LLKTSIEKAVE
-2152 GKSG
+2152 SS

>member
-43 SITFYTDEELR
+43 SVTFYTDEELR
-54 EAGVPEALLRHPNY
+54 EAGVPEALLRNPHY

-101 NFLEVAWTA
+101 NFLEMAWTA

-189 SLVAIHMASQSLLS
+189 SLVAIHMACQSLLS

-255 VVTLRRLADAIEDG
+255 VVTLRRLADAVEDG

-274 IIRGSAVNNDGSGK
+274 VIRGSAVNNDGSGK

-295 VDGQASAIAE
+295 VDGQAGAIAE

-368 GVAAFIKVVQSLKH
+368 GIAAFIKVVQSLKH

-407 NHELREWPQDESP
+407 NHELRDWPQDESP

-441 APELEPSSDSRDW
+441 APQLEPSSDSREW
-454 QLLQLSAKTSSAL
+454 QLLQLSAKSSAAL
-467 DAASQNLATFLQENP
+467 DAASHNLAAFLQENTE
-482 DVSLADVAYTLQV
+482 VSLADVAYTLQL

-503 RIVAVQDAADAAEAL
+503 RIVAVKDGADATEIL
-518 TSGNRQRVISQQASD
+518 TSGERKRVISQQASD

-555 LYEAEPVYREVI
+555 LYEAEPVYREAI
-567 DECLDLV
+567 DECLALV
-574 RPYLNTDLRQLMFPT
+574 RPYLDTDLRQLMFPT
-589 DETLENAA
+589 AENVASAA

-654 FIVTLRGKL
+654 FVVTLRGKL

-676 LTEEALQ
+676 MTEEALQ
-683 PYLSEG
+683 PYLSDG

-704 GDVAA
+704 GEVAA

-720 EVECRRVRINVAAH
+720 EVEYRRVRINVAAH

-758 MPFISNLTGAWI
+758 MPFISNVTGTWI
-770 KPEEATDPQYWVRH
+770 QPDEATSPQYWVRH
-784 LRHTVRFADG
+784 LRQTVRFAAG
-794 LSTLLQEPNR
+794 LSTLMQETNR

-821 HPEKDKSHT
+821 HPKKGKTHT

-853 RLWLVGVM
+853 RLWLAGVM
-861 PDWTAFYA
+861 PDWAAFYA
-869 DELRYRV
+869 DEVRYRV

-887 HWIEPG
+887 YWIEPG
-893 TTLFSGAEVTKT
+893 NTLFSGAEVTKT

-919 RTWQLTDKPATAV
+919 RTWQLTDKPNAAV
-932 VEPLTWLLFKD
+932 VEPLNWLLFKD
-943 KLGVGEQVQ
+943 QLGIGEQVQ
-952 TQLQSAGHS
+952 AQLQSAGHT
-961 VVTVSVGEQFR
+961 VVSVSVGEQFR
-972 QLSEFAYEVNP
+972 QLGEFAYEVNP

-997 GRSLLPQ
+997 SRSLLPQ
-1004 RVAHFWTLNQ
+1004 RVAHLWTLNQ

-1042 GEEGLPGTL
+1042 GEEGLPGDL
-1051 DVTAVTNGSQ
+1051 DITAVTNGSQ
-1061 RVDDEQVPYPDKA
+1061 RVDEEQVPYPDKA
-1074 TLLGPVKVMPR
+1074 TLLGPIKVMPR
-1085 EFPGVTARLVD
+1085 EFPGVTARLLD
-1096 LALPASLMADQIE
+1096 LALPANLITEQLEA
-1109 GLATLIKADL
+1109 LATLVKADL
-1119 LAEPQNGLFAY
+1119 VAEPQNGLFAY

-1145 AEGSLADSRIKQGG
+1145 PKGNLDDSHIKQGG

-1187 LLSRSGLPKPEM
+1187 LLSRSGLPKREM
-1199 WADWIK
+1199 WPDWIK
-1205 SHSVSDKT
+1205 THSVTDKT

-1228 EVLVVDADVT
+1228 EVLVVDADIT
-1238 NREQVKRAV
+1238 NREQVKNGV
-1247 AQAKQRFGAI
+1247 AKAKQRFGAI

-1334 AESKIASPERRPGSP
+1334 AESKT
-1349 AEGAASNIFTVAVN
+1349 AASNIFTVAIN

-1373 VDAAVRLGLADEIQS
+1373 VDAAVRLGLADELQT
-1388 VGTDVPHP
+1388 VGTDGPHP
-1396 LLDKIIVETED
+1396 LLEKVIVDSED
-1407 EIVYATNYRTS
+1407 EIVYATNYRTD
-1418 THWILDQHRLKSG
+1418 THWILDQHRIKDG

-1446 ALEKGTPN
+1446 ALAKGAPN
-1454 GPIEIQD
+1454 SQVEIQD

-1467 LEVPED
+1467 LEVHED

-1492 ITSRTPE
+1492 VTSRTPE
-1499 HTWQEHVRGKVGNGR
+1499 HTWQEHVRGKVGDGR
-1514 SPQQITQNIQE
+1514 SPDKPAQNIQE
-1525 IAARCTLREVRFGPM
+1525 IAARCNLREVSYGLM

-1563 YGENEVLAMLE
+1563 YGENEVLAILE
-1574 LPEEFNSDLDSF
+1574 LPEQFSDDLDSF

-1619 KKVQVHGRLP
+1619 KRVQVHGPLP

-1638 NKDGRNHQEVP
+1638 HKDGRNHQEVP

-1666 NEFMLK
+1666 DEFMLK
-1672 RVSYESMVNGKK
+1672 RVSYESMVSGKK
-1684 QNGGNGGTAVAAD
+1684 QTGSGVGTAVTAD
-1697 AEPTLLQLALTD
+1697 AEPSLLQLALTD
-1709 GIAPAEGMEAL
+1709 GIAPAEGIEAL
-1720 RRILSNPVPPQMIVS
+1720 RRILSHKVPPQMIVS
-1735 SLDLQA
+1735 SLDLRG
-1741 LVDQAGS
+1741 LVDQADS
-1748 EHDDGDDGGLKLS
+1748 EQDSGDEGGLKLS

-1771 PRNELEKTLVK
+1771 PRNTLEKNLVK

-1840 LLQTEYDVP
+1840 LLQAEYDVP
-1849 VEAAQEAAQ
+1849 GEAAQEEVK
-1858 PKTEKRRRKSGE
+1858 PKAEKRRRSGE

-1903 RYLGKDQPFYGLQA
+1903 RYLGKEQPFYGLQA

-1923 QPPFASL
+1923 QPPFSSL
-1930 TEMAAEYV
+1930 KEMAAEYV
-1938 KQMRAVQPEGPFM
+1938 KQMRVVQPEGPYM

-1960 VAFEIAQQLHA
+1960 VAYEIAQQLNA

-1990 RRRNNVLAMA
+1990 RRRNNILRMA
-2000 EGQEDETAVSSEE
+2000 EGPDDEAEVAGEDA
-2013 APEFSEG
+2013 AEFGGG
-2020 LLNKLRL
+2020 LLNSLRV
-2027 LKRWAILRYKLA
+2027 LKRWALLRYKLA
-2039 RMDLQ
+2039 RMDWQ
-2044 KYKLFWRVRRLLRA
+2044 KYRLFQRARALLRA

-2075 IDLVNKHQPKPYSG
+2075 IDLVNDHELKPYPG

-2102 NPSGEGIGWA
+2102 NPTGEDIGWT
-2112 PLAQGGLEIHV
+2112 PLAQGGLDVHIL
-2123 IHGTHNIVKEPYV
+2123 HGTHNIVKEPYV
-2136 AELAQ
+2136 AELARM
-2141 LLKMSIDKATN
+2141 LKLSIDKAIQ
-2152 GKSG
+2152 KS

>member
-34 WRNLRDGVE
+34 WQNLRDGVE
-43 SITFYTDEELR
+43 SVTFYTDEELR
-54 EAGVPEALLRHPNY
+54 EAGVPEALLRNPNY

-101 NFLEVAWTA
+101 NFLEMAWTA

-215 IEMPHRQG
+215 FEMPHRQG

-274 IIRGSAVNNDGSGK
+274 VIKGSAVNNDGSGK

-295 VDGQASAIAE
+295 VDGQAGAIAE
-305 AIALANIDADTIDYV
+305 AIALANIDANTIDYV

-345 TDKKQFSGL
+345 TDAKQFCGL

-368 GVAAFIKVVQSLKH
+368 GVAAFIKVVQGLRH
-382 KQIPASLNYKAPNPM
+382 KQIPASLNFTSPNPM

-407 NHELREWPQDESP
+407 NHELREWANNGSP

-432 TNAHVVVEE
+432 TNAHVIVEE
-441 APELEPSSDSRDW
+441 APQLDPSSNSRSW
-454 QLLQLSAKTSSAL
+454 QLLQLSAKTKSAL
-467 DAASQNLATFLQENP
+467 EAASQNLAAFLQENP
-482 DVSLADVAYTLQV
+482 DVPLADVAYTLQT
-495 GRQPMPYR
+495 GRQPMPHR
-503 RIVAVQDAADAAEAL
+503 RIVAVRDASDAIEAL
-518 TSGNRQRVISQQASD
+518 TSSDRKRLVTQQTGD

-548 YPNMGLG
+548 YPNMGRD
-555 LYEAEPVYREVI
+555 LYETELVYREAV
-567 DECLDLV
+567 DKCLNLV
-574 RPYLNTDLRQLMFPT
+574 RPYLDTDLRQLIFPT
-589 DETLENAA
+589 DETLASAA
-597 EELKRPSRNLPAIFM
+597 EELKRPSCNLPAIFM

-671 MVSVP
+671 MISLP
-676 LTEEALQ
+676 MTEEALQ
-683 PYLSEG
+683 PYLTDG

-704 GDVAA
+704 GELAP
-709 LEKLEAALAEK
+709 LEKLEAALAEQ
-720 EVECRRVRINVAAH
+720 EVEYRRVRINVAAH

-751 IQFNPPT
+751 IQFNPPM
-758 MPFISNLTGAWI
+758 MPFISNVTGTWI
-770 KPEEATDPQYWVRH
+770 TPEEATAPQYWVGH

-794 LSTLLQEPNR
+794 LGTLLQEPNR

-815 SSLVRM
+815 SSLLRM
-821 HPEKDKSHT
+821 HPEKNKTHT
-830 AVSSLRHRKEEL
+830 AVASLRHRKEEL
-842 ADLQFALTSLG
+842 SDLQFALTSLG
-853 RLWLVGVM
+853 RLWLAGVM
-861 PDWTAFYA
+861 PDWQAFYA
-869 DELRYRV
+869 GELRYRV

-887 HWIEPG
+887 YWIEPG
-893 TTLFSGAEVTKT
+893 NTLFSGAEATKT

-919 RTWQLTDKPATAV
+919 RTWQLTDKPAAAV
-932 VEPLTWLLFKD
+932 VEPIPWLLFKD
-943 KLGVGEQVQ
+943 ELGIGEQVQ
-952 TQLQSAGHS
+952 QQLQAAGHTVIS
-961 VVTVSVGEQFR
+961 VTVGEQFR
-972 QLSEFAYEVNP
+972 QLGEFAYEVNP
-983 RARIDYDTLVEELA
+983 RARVDYDTLIEELA
-997 GRSLLPQ
+997 SRSLLPQ
-1004 RVAHFWTLNQ
+1004 RVAHLWTVNQ
-1014 PNNPD
+1014 TESSE

-1042 GEEGLPGTL
+1042 GEEGLPGAL
-1051 DVTAVTNGSQ
+1051 DITAVTNGSQ
-1061 RVDDEQVPYPDKA
+1061 RVDNEQVPYPDKA
-1074 TLLGPVKVMPR
+1074 TLLGPIKVIPR

-1096 LALPASLMADQIE
+1096 LALPATLLPDQIE
-1109 GLATLIKADL
+1109 GLTTLIKADL
-1119 LAEPQNGLFAY
+1119 LAEPQDGLFSY

-1145 AEGSLADSRIKQGG
+1145 PEGNLEDARIKQGG

-1187 LLSRSGLPKPEM
+1187 LLSRSGLPKREM
-1199 WADWIK
+1199 WSDWIK
-1205 SHSVSDKT
+1205 NHSVTDKT
-1213 SRRIQKIQALEAAGA
+1213 SCRIQKIQALEAAGA
-1228 EVLVVDADVT
+1228 EVLVIDADVT
-1238 NREQVKRAV
+1238 NREQVKQAI

-1257 NGVIHAAGVL
+1257 NGVVHAAGVL

-1276 AQEAG
+1276 AQEAD
-1281 RVLAPKARGTLLLD
+1281 RVLAPKARGALLLD
-1295 EYLANEPLDF
+1295 EYLADEPLDF

-1334 AESKIASPERRPGSP
+1334 AESKT
-1349 AEGAASNIFTVAVN
+1349 AASNTFAVAIN

-1373 VDAAVRLGLADEIQS
+1373 VDTAVRLGMADEIQS

-1396 LLDKIIVETED
+1396 LLDKIIVESDD
-1407 EIVYATNYRTS
+1407 EIVYATNYRID
-1418 THWILDQHRLKSG
+1418 THWILDQHRIKDG

-1446 ALEKGTPN
+1446 ALEKGAPN
-1454 GPIEIQD
+1454 GPVEIQD

-1467 LEVPED
+1467 LEVHED
-1473 ETREVRVSLEKNGS
+1473 ETREVRVSLEKNGT

-1492 ITSRTPE
+1492 VTSRTPE
-1499 HTWQEHVRGKVGNGR
+1499 YTWQEHVRGKVNNGR
-1514 SPQQITQNIQE
+1514 PPQQPTQNIRE
-1525 IAARCTLREVRFGPM
+1525 IAARCNLREVHYAPM
-1540 EQETKQETFLNFGP
+1540 EQETKQEAYLNFGP

-1563 YGENEVLAMLE
+1563 YGENEVLATLE
-1574 LPEEFNSDLDSF
+1574 LPEQFDGDLDSF

-1619 KKVQVHGRLP
+1619 KKVQVHGPLP

-1666 NEFMLK
+1666 DEFMLK
-1672 RVSYESMVNGKK
+1672 RVSYEAMIAGTK
-1684 QNGGNGGTAVAAD
+1684 QDRGGSGTAVAAD

-1720 RRILSNPVPPQMIVS
+1720 RRILSNKVPPQIIVT
-1735 SLDLQA
+1735 SLDLQG
-1741 LVDQAGS
+1741 LVDQANS
-1748 EHDDGDDGGLKLS
+1748 EQDDGDEGGLKLS
-1761 RPELQSSYEA
+1761 RPELQSNYEA
-1771 PRNELEKTLVK
+1771 PRNELEKNLVK

-1811 LFARIKKAYAVDLS
+1811 LFAKIKKTYAVDLS
-1825 LATLFEAPTIAQCAE
+1825 LATLFEAPTVVECAE
-1840 LLQTEYDVP
+1840 LLHSDYGVPIEATE
-1849 VEAAQEAAQ
+1849 ETAQ
-1858 PKTEKRRRKSGE
+1858 PKERKRRRASGE
-1870 WTPLVPI
+1870 WTPLVAI
-1877 QPKGNKIP
+1877 QPKGSKIP

-1903 RYLGKDQPFYGLQA
+1903 RYLGPEQPFYGLQA
-1917 RGVDGK
+1917 RGVNGK
-1923 QPPFASL
+1923 QPPFTSL
-1930 TEMAAEYV
+1930 QEMAAEYV
-1938 KQMRAVQPEGPFM
+1938 KQVRSVQPEGPYM
-1951 VGGFSMGGE
+1951 MGGFSMGGE
-1960 VAFEIAQQLHA
+1960 VAYEMAQQLHA

-1990 RRRNNVLAMA
+1990 RRRQNVLRMA
-2000 EGQEDETAVSSEE
+2000 EGPESIAGGSNKDTAEYG
-2013 APEFSEG
+2013 EG
-2020 LLNKLRL
+2020 LIFKLRL
-2027 LKRWAILRYKLA
+2027 FKRWAGIKMQLA
-2039 RMDLQ
+2039 HTDLE
-2044 KYKLFWRVRRLLRA
+2044 KYRLFWRVRRMLSS
-2058 GETLP
+2058 GQTLP
-2063 QSLISPFLWKSH
+2063 QSLISPYLWKSH
-2075 IDLVNKHQPKPYSG
+2075 IDLVNNHEPKPYPG
-2089 RVTLFRASETEAG
+2089 RVTLFRASETELS
-2102 NPSGEGIGWA
+2102 NPNGEGIGWFR
-2112 PLAQGGLEIHV
+2112 LAQGGVDLHI

-2136 AELAQ
+2136 AELARM
-2141 LLKMSIDKATN
+2141 LKLSIDKAV
-2152 GKSG
+2152 G

>member
-1 MSNQDILDA
+1 MSNQEILDA

-43 SITFYTDEELR
+43 SVTFYTDEELR
-54 EAGVPEALLRHPNY
+54 AAGVPEALLRQPSY
-68 VKSGAPLDDMD
+68 IKSGAPLDDME

-101 NFLEVAWTA
+101 NFIEMAWTA

-143 NPELVAS
+143 NPDLVAS

-203 GECDMALAGGVT
+203 GECDIALAGGVT

-223 YLFQDGEI
+223 YIYQDGEI

-274 IIRGSAVNNDGSGK
+274 VIKGSAVNNDGSGK

-305 AIALANIDADTIDYV
+305 AIALANIDASTIDYV

-345 TDKKQFSGL
+345 TEQKQFCGL

-368 GVAAFIKVVQSLKH
+368 GAAAFIKVVQSLKH
-382 KQIPASLNYKAPNPM
+382 KQIPASLNYKSPNPM

-407 NHELREWPQDESP
+407 NHELREWAKSDSP
-420 RRAGISSLGVGG
+420 RRAGVSSLGVGG
-432 TNAHVVVEE
+432 TNAHIVLEE
-441 APELEPSSDSRDW
+441 APELEPSSDSRSW
-454 QLLQLSAKTSSAL
+454 KLLQLSAKTGSAL
-467 DAASQNLATFLQENP
+467 DVASQNLAAFLRENP
-482 DVSLADVAYTLQV
+482 EMSLADVAYTLQV
-495 GRQPMPYR
+495 GRQPMTQR
-503 RIVAVQDAADAAEAL
+503 RIVAVRDAIDAADVLE
-518 TSGNRQRVISQQASD
+518 SGNRQRVISQQASD
-533 AEPSVVFMFPGGGAQ
+533 AAPSVVFMFPGGGAQ
-548 YPNMGLG
+548 YPNMGRD
-555 LYEAEPVYREVI
+555 LYEAEPVYKQAI
-567 DECLDLV
+567 DDCLALV
-574 RPYLNTDLRQLMFPT
+574 RPYLDTDLRLLMFPT
-589 DETLENAA
+589 DDNLEQAA
-597 EELKRPSRNLPAIFM
+597 EELQRPSLNLPAIFM

-617 AQLWRSWG
+617 AQLWLSWG

-663 FETLPEGG
+663 FETLPDGG

-676 LTEEALQ
+676 MTEEALQ
-683 PYLSEG
+683 PYLIDG

-704 GDVAA
+704 GEVAA

-720 EVECRRVRINVAAH
+720 EVEYHWVRINVAAH

-751 IQFNPPT
+751 IQFNSPM

-770 KPEEATDPQYWVRH
+770 KPEEAMDPQYWVRH

-794 LSTLLQEPNR
+794 LTTLLQEPNR

-815 SSLVRM
+815 SSLLRM
-821 HPEKDKSHT
+821 HPAKDKTHT

-842 ADLQFALTSLG
+842 SDLQFALTSLG
-853 RLWLVGVM
+853 RLWLAGVM
-861 PDWTAFYA
+861 PDWAAFYA
-869 DELRYRV
+869 DEIRYRV

-887 HWIEPG
+887 YWIDPG
-893 TTLFSGAEVTKT
+893 TTLFSGAEASKT
-905 VLAKMPELEDWFYK
+905 VLAKMPELADWFYK
-919 RTWQLTDKPATAV
+919 RTWQLTDKPAAAV
-932 VEPLTWLLFKD
+932 MQPLNWLLFKD
-943 KLGVGEQVQ
+943 ELGVAERVQ
-952 TQLQSAGHS
+952 QQLSGAGHTIIS
-961 VVTVSVGEQFR
+961 VTVGEQFR
-972 QLSEFAYEVNP
+972 QLGEFAYEVNP

-997 GRSLLPQ
+997 SRSLLPQ
-1004 RVAHFWTLNQ
+1004 RVAHLWTLN
-1014 PNNPD
+1014 PPKNPD

-1042 GEEGLPGTL
+1042 GEQELPGML
-1051 DVTAVTNGSQ
+1051 DITAVTNGTQ

-1074 TLLGPVKVMPR
+1074 TLLGPIKVIPR

-1096 LALPASLMADQIE
+1096 LSLPISLTSELVD
-1109 GLATLIKADL
+1109 GLAHLVQAEL
-1119 LAEPQNGLFAY
+1119 VAEPQDGLFAY

-1177 LAETAQAKLV
+1177 LAETAQARLV
-1187 LLSRSGLPKPEM
+1187 LLSRSGLPKREM
-1199 WADWIK
+1199 WPEWIK
-1205 SHSVSDKT
+1205 THSSSDKT
-1213 SRRIQKIQALEAAGA
+1213 SRRIQKIQALEATGA
-1228 EVLVVDADVT
+1228 EVLVIDADVT
-1238 NREQVKRAV
+1238 NRAQVKQAV

-1295 EYLANEPLDF
+1295 EYLADEPLDF
-1305 FVLFSSTST
+1305 FILFSSTST

-1334 AESKIASPERRPGSP
+1334 AESKT
-1349 AEGAASNIFTVAVN
+1349 AASKTYTVAVN

-1373 VDAAVRLGLADEIQS
+1373 VDTAVRLGMADEMQS

-1396 LLDKIIVETED
+1396 LLDKIIVDTD
-1407 EIVYATNYRTS
+1407 SEIVYTTNYRTD
-1418 THWILDQHRLKSG
+1418 THWLLDQHRLKDG

-1454 GPIEIQD
+1454 GPVEIQD

-1467 LEVPED
+1467 LEVLED
-1473 ETREVRVSLEKNGS
+1473 ESREVRVSLEKNGT
-1487 GYGFT
+1487 GYGFSV
-1492 ITSRTPE
+1492 TSRTPE
-1499 HTWQEHVRGKVGNGR
+1499 HSWQEHVRGKVGNGR
-1514 SPQQITQNIQE
+1514 PPTQSVQNIQE
-1525 IAARCTLREVRFGPM
+1525 IAARCTLREVHFEPM
-1540 EQETKQETFLNFGP
+1540 AQETKQETYLNFGP
-1554 RWKNLRQVC
+1554 RWKNLRQVN

-1574 LPEEFNSDLDSF
+1574 LPEQFSGDLDSF

-1602 LVDGYETSD
+1602 LVDGYEASS

-1619 KKVQVHGRLP
+1619 KKVQVNGRLP

-1649 AFDVTIMDE
+1649 AFDITIMDE
-1658 NGRSLVEI
+1658 DGRSLVEI
-1666 NEFMLK
+1666 TEFMLK
-1672 RVSYESMVNGKK
+1672 RVSYQSMINGKK
-1684 QNGGNGGTAVAAD
+1684 QNGGRKTAVLAAD
-1697 AEPTLLQLALTD
+1697 NQPTLLQLALTD
-1709 GIAPAEGMEAL
+1709 GIAPSEGIEAL
-1720 RRILSNPVPPQMIVS
+1720 RRILSNNVPPQMIVT
-1735 SLDLQA
+1735 SLDLQG
-1741 LVDQAGS
+1741 LVAQADSEQEGS
-1748 EHDDGDDGGLKLS
+1748 EASSGLKLS
-1761 RPELQSSYEA
+1761 RPELGNSYQA
-1771 PRNELEKTLVK
+1771 PRNDLEKNLVK

-1811 LFARIKKAYAVDLS
+1811 LFAKIKKTYAVDLS

-1849 VEAAQEAAQ
+1849 VETAKEAAQ
-1858 PKTEKRRRKSGE
+1858 PKARARRTSGE
-1870 WTPLVPI
+1870 WTPLVAI
-1877 QPKGNKIP
+1877 QPKGNKTP

-1903 RYLGKDQPFYGLQA
+1903 RYLGPDQPFYGLQA

-1923 QPPFASL
+1923 QRPFASL
-1930 TEMAAEYV
+1930 PEMAAEYV
-1938 KQMRAVQPEGPFM
+1938 KQMRTVQADGPYL

-1960 VAFEIAQQLHA
+1960 VAYEIAQQLQA
-1971 QGQEVALVA
+1971 QGQKVALVA

-1990 RRRNNVLAMA
+1990 RRRNNILRMV
-2000 EGQEDETAVSSEE
+2000 EGPDDETASSGEE
-2013 APEFSEG
+2013 LPEFADG
-2020 LLNKLRL
+2020 LIHRLRVI
-2027 LKRWAILRYKLA
+2027 KRWAILRYKLG

-2044 KYKLFWRVRRLLRA
+2044 KQRLFWRCRRALRA
-2058 GETLP
+2058 GKTLP
-2063 QSLISPFLWKSH
+2063 QALISPFLWKSH
-2075 IDLVNKHQPKPYSG
+2075 IDLVNKYELKPYPG
-2089 RVTLFRASETEAG
+2089 HVTLFRSSETEVS
-2102 NPSGEGIGWA
+2102 NPNGPEIGWA
-2112 PLAQGGLEIHV
+2112 SFAQGGLDV
-2123 IHGTHNIVKEPYV
+2123 VMIHGTHNIVKEPYV
-2136 AELAQ
+2136 TELARM
-2141 LLKMSIDKATN
+2141 LRISIEKAVQN
-2152 GKSG
+2152 S

>member
-34 WRNLRDGVE
+34 WRNLRNGVE
-43 SITFYTDEELR
+43 SVTFYTDEELR
-54 EAGVPEALLRHPNY
+54 EADVPEALLRNPNY

-101 NFLEVAWTA
+101 NFLEMAWTA

-189 SLVAIHMASQSLLS
+189 SLVAVHMASQSLLS

-223 YLFQDGEI
+223 YLYQDGEI
-231 LSSDGHCRSFDAD
+231 LSSDGHCHSFDAD

-274 IIRGSAVNNDGSGK
+274 VIRGSAVNNDGSGK

-295 VDGQASAIAE
+295 VDGQAGAIAE

-345 TDKKQFSGL
+345 TDEKQFCGL

-368 GVAAFIKVVQSLKH
+368 GVAAFIKVVQSLRH
-382 KQIPASLNYKAPNPM
+382 KQIPPSLNFTSPNPM
-397 LNLEDSPFFV
+397 LNLEESPFFV
-407 NHELREWPQDESP
+407 NHELRDWADNGSP

-432 TNAHVVVEE
+432 TNVHIVVEE
-441 APELEPSSDSRDW
+441 APQLEPSSHSRSW
-454 QLLQLSAKTSSAL
+454 QLLQLSAKTKSAL
-467 DAASQNLATFLQENP
+467 DTASRNLATFLQENP
-482 DVSLADVAYTLQV
+482 DVPLADVAFTLQV
-495 GRQPMPYR
+495 GRQPMPHR
-503 RIVAVQDAADAAEAL
+503 RIVAVQDAADAVDVL
-518 TSGNRQRVISQQASD
+518 SNGDRKRTVTQQAGD
-533 AEPSVVFMFPGGGAQ
+533 TEPSVVFMFPGGGAQ

-555 LYEAEPVYREVI
+555 LYEAEPVYREAI
-567 DECLDLV
+567 DECLALV
-574 RPYLNTDLRQLMFPT
+574 RPYLNTDLRQLIFPT
-589 DETLENAA
+589 EETLEQAA

-676 LTEEALQ
+676 MTEEALK
-683 PYLSEG
+683 PYLIDG

-704 GDVAA
+704 GEVAA

-720 EVECRRVRINVAAH
+720 EVEYRRVRINVAAH
-734 SPMLEPILDEFG
+734 SPMLDPILDEFG
-746 RELAK
+746 CELAK

-758 MPFISNLTGAWI
+758 MPFISNVTGTWI
-770 KPEEATDPQYWVRH
+770 QSEEATDPQYWVRH

-794 LSTLLQEPNR
+794 LGTLLQEPNR

-815 SSLVRM
+815 SSLLRT
-821 HPEKDKSHT
+821 HPEKDKTHT
-830 AVSSLRHRKEEL
+830 AVASLRHRKEEL
-842 ADLQFALTSLG
+842 SDLQFALTSLG
-853 RLWLVGVM
+853 RLWLSGVM
-861 PDWTAFYA
+861 PDWQAFYA

-887 HWIEPG
+887 YWIEPG
-893 TTLFSGAEVTKT
+893 TTLFSGAEATKT

-919 RTWQLTDKPATAV
+919 RTWQLTDKPAAAV
-932 VEPLTWLLFKD
+932 VEPLNWLLFKD
-943 KLGVGEQVQ
+943 SLGIGAKVQ
-952 TQLQSAGHS
+952 QQLIDAGH
-961 VVTVSVGEQFR
+961 TVISITVGEQFR
-972 QLSEFAYEVNP
+972 QLDEFVYEVNP
-983 RARIDYDTLVEELA
+983 RARIDYDTLVEELNS
-997 GRSLLPQ
+997 RSLLPQ
-1004 RVAHFWTLNQ
+1004 RIAHLWTLNHAQ
-1014 PNNPD
+1014 DED
-1019 RMRVYYQ
+1019 RMRTYYQ
-1026 NQDLGFYSLFF
+1026 NQDLGFFSLFF

-1042 GEEGLPGTL
+1042 GEEGLPDTL
-1051 DVTAVTNGSQ
+1051 DITAVTNGSQ

-1085 EFPGVTARLVD
+1085 EFPGVSCRLVD
-1096 LALPASLMADQIE
+1096 LPLPAGLTSEQAD
-1109 GLATLIKADL
+1109 GLATLVKTDL
-1119 LAEPQNGLFAY
+1119 LAAPENGLFAY

-1137 QQFEAAPQ
+1137 QTFEAAHQ
-1145 AEGSLADSRIKQGG
+1145 IEGSLDSSRIKHGG

-1177 LAETAQAKLV
+1177 LAKTAQAKLV
-1187 LLSRSGLPKPEM
+1187 LLSRSGLPKREM

-1205 SHSVSDKT
+1205 TYSVTDKT
-1213 SRRIQKIQALEAAGA
+1213 SRRIQKIQALEATGA
-1228 EVLVVDADVT
+1228 EVLVIDTDVT
-1238 NREQVKRAV
+1238 NREQVKQAI

-1276 AQEAG
+1276 AQEAS

-1295 EYLANEPLDF
+1295 DYLADEPLDF

-1334 AESKIASPERRPGSP
+1334 AESKT
-1349 AEGAASNIFTVAVN
+1349 AASNTYTVAVN

-1373 VDAAVRLGLADEIQS
+1373 VDTAVRLGMADKLQS

-1396 LLDKIIVETED
+1396 LLDKIIVETDD
-1407 EIVYATNYRTS
+1407 EIVYATNYRTD
-1418 THWILDQHRLKSG
+1418 THWILDQHRIKDG

-1446 ALEKGTPN
+1446 ALEKGSPE

-1461 LFFLAP
+1461 LFFLSP
-1467 LEVPED
+1467 LEVHED
-1473 ETREVRVSLEKNGS
+1473 ESREVRVLLEKNGI

-1492 ITSRTPE
+1492 VTSRTE
-1499 HTWQEHVRGKVGNGR
+1499 DHRWQEHVRGKVNNGR
-1514 SPQQITQNIQE
+1514 SPADQSTNNLQE
-1525 IAARCTLREVRFGPM
+1525 IAARCTLREVSYAPM
-1540 EQETKQETFLNFGP
+1540 EQETKQEVFLNFGP
-1554 RWKNLRQVC
+1554 RWKNLRRVC

-1574 LPEEFNSDLDSF
+1574 LPEQFSDDLDSF

-1602 LVDGYETSD
+1602 LVDGYETSN

-1638 NKDGRNHQEVP
+1638 HKDGRNHQEIP

-1658 NGRSLVEI
+1658 DGRSLVEI

-1672 RVSYESMVNGKK
+1672 RVSYESMINGKE
-1684 QNGGNGGTAVAAD
+1684 QGGGGKTAVAAD
-1697 AEPTLLQLALTD
+1697 SEPTLLQLALTE
-1709 GIAPAEGMEAL
+1709 GITPAEGMEAL
-1720 RRILSNPVPPQMIVS
+1720 QCILSQDMPSQMIVT
-1735 SLDLQA
+1735 SLDLNGLIAQA
-1741 LVDQAGS
+1741 DSEQGGVDDPS
-1748 EHDDGDDGGLKLS
+1748 GLKLS

-1771 PRNELEKTLVK
+1771 PRNDLEKNLAR

-1811 LFARIKKAYAVDLS
+1811 LFAKIKKAYAVDLS
-1825 LATLFEAPTIAQCAE
+1825 LATLFEAPTIGQCAE
-1840 LLQTEYDVP
+1840 LLQTEYGVP
-1849 VEAAQEAAQ
+1849 AEAAQATEQ
-1858 PKTEKRRRKSGE
+1858 PKARPRRRTSGA

-1877 QPKGNKIP
+1877 QPKGTKTP

-1903 RYLGKDQPFYGLQA
+1903 RYLGSDQPFYGLQA

-1923 QPPFASL
+1923 QPPFSTL
-1930 TEMAAEYV
+1930 QEMAAEYV
-1938 KQMRAVQPEGPFM
+1938 AQIRAIQPEGPYM
-1951 VGGFSMGGE
+1951 MGGFSMGGE
-1960 VAFEIAQQLHA
+1960 VAYEMAQQLQA
-1971 QGQEVALVA
+1971 QGHKVALVA

-1990 RRRNNVLAMA
+1990 RRRKNILRQA
-2000 EGQEDETAVSSEE
+2000 EGPEDETAVGNDD
-2013 APEFSEG
+2013 AEFGSG
-2020 LLNKLRL
+2020 LMNKLRL
-2027 LKRWAILRYKLA
+2027 IKRWAYFRYRLA
-2039 RMDLQ
+2039 RMDTEKHLL
-2044 KYKLFWRVRRLLRA
+2044 YWRCRTYLRS
-2058 GETLP
+2058 GKTLP
-2063 QSLISPFLWKSH
+2063 QTLISPYLWKSH
-2075 IDLVNKHQPKPYSG
+2075 IDLVNEYELRPYPG
-2089 RVTLFRASETEAG
+2089 QVTLFRASETEVS
-2102 NPSGEGIGWA
+2102 NPNGQEIGWT
-2112 PLAQGGLEIHV
+2112 PLAQGGLNVHIV
-2123 IHGTHNIVKEPYV
+2123 HGTHNIVKEPYV
-2136 AELAQ
+2136 AELAR
-2141 LLKMSIDKATN
+2141 LLKLSIEKAIQN
-2152 GKSG
+2152 E

>member
-43 SITFYTDEELR
+43 SVTFYTDEELR
-54 EAGVPEALLRHPNY
+54 KNGVPEGLLRNPNY

-101 NFLEVAWTA
+101 NFLEMAWTA
-110 LEHAGYDPERFDGAI
+110 LEHAGYDAERFAGVI

-223 YLFQDGEI
+223 YLYQEGEI
-231 LSSDGHCRSFDAD
+231 VSSDGHCRSFDAD

-295 VDGQASAIAE
+295 VDGQAGAIAE

-368 GVAAFIKVVQSLKH
+368 GVAAFIKVVQALKH

-407 NHELREWPQDESP
+407 NHELRDWPQDESP
-420 RRAGISSLGVGG
+420 RRAGVSSLGVGG
-432 TNAHVVVEE
+432 TNAHIIVEE
-441 APELEPSSDSRDW
+441 APELEPSSKSRDW
-454 QLLQLSAKTSSAL
+454 QLLQLSAKTNSAL
-467 DAASQNLATFLQENP
+467 DAASQNLAAFLQENP
-482 DVSLADVAYTLQV
+482 DVPLADVAYTLQL
-495 GRQPMPYR
+495 GRQPMLHR
-503 RIVAVQDAADAAEAL
+503 RVVAVQSAADAAESL
-518 TSGNRQRVISQQASD
+518 TSGDRKRVISQQASD

-555 LYEAEPVYREVI
+555 LYEAEPVYQEAI
-567 DECLDLV
+567 DDCLTLV
-574 RPYLNTDLRQLMFPT
+574 RPYLDTDLRQLMFPT
-589 DETLENAA
+589 AENLESAA

-612 TEYAL
+612 AEYAL

-625 IEPAAMTGHSM
+625 IEPVAMTGHSM

-644 AGVLSLKDAL
+644 ASVLSLKDAL

-671 MVSVP
+671 MISVP
-676 LTEEALQ
+676 LTEEAIEPL
-683 PYLSEG
+683 LSDG

-704 GDVAA
+704 GEVAA
-709 LEKLEAALAEK
+709 LEKLEAVLAEK
-720 EVECRRVRINVAAH
+720 EVEYRRVRINVAAH

-758 MPFISNLTGAWI
+758 MPFISNLSGAWI
-770 KPEEATDPQYWVRH
+770 TPEEATDPTYWVRH

-794 LSTLLQEPNR
+794 LTTLLNESNR

-821 HPEKDKSHT
+821 HPEKSRSHT
-830 AVSSLRHRKEEL
+830 AVSSLRHRKEAL

-853 RLWLVGVM
+853 RLWLAGVM
-861 PDWTAFYA
+861 PDWAAFYA
-869 DELRYRV
+869 DEIRHRV

-887 HWIEPG
+887 HWIDPG

-905 VLAKMPELEDWFYK
+905 VLAKMPELENWFYK

-932 VEPLTWLLFKD
+932 MQPLTWLLFKD

-952 TQLQSAGHS
+952 QQLRSAGHTVIS
-961 VVTVSVGEQFR
+961 VSVGEQFR
-972 QLSEFAYEVNP
+972 QLGEFAYEVNP

-1004 RVAHFWTLNQ
+1004 RVAHLWTLNQ
-1014 PNNPD
+1014 PQNPD

-1061 RVDDEQVPYPDKA
+1061 RVDEEQVPFPDKA
-1074 TLLGPVKVMPR
+1074 TLLGPIKVMPR

-1096 LALPASLMADQIE
+1096 LALPASLMTDQIE
-1109 GLATLIKADL
+1109 GLAALIKADL
-1119 LAEPQNGLFAY
+1119 LAESQNGLFAY

-1145 AEGSLADSRIKQGG
+1145 AEGNLADSRIKQGG

-1187 LLSRSGLPKPEM
+1187 LLSRSGLPKREM
-1199 WADWIK
+1199 WPDWIK

-1228 EVLVVDADVT
+1228 EVLVVEADIT
-1238 NREQVKRAV
+1238 NRAQVKSGV

-1334 AESKIASPERRPGSP
+1334 AESKT
-1349 AEGAASNIFTVAVN
+1349 AASNVFTVAVN

-1373 VDAAVRLGLADEIQS
+1373 VDTAVRLGLADELQS
-1388 VGTDVPHP
+1388 VGTDGPHP
-1396 LLDKIIVETED
+1396 LLEKVIVDTDD
-1407 EIVYATNYRTS
+1407 EIIYTTNYRTD
-1418 THWILDQHRLKSG
+1418 THWILDQHRIKDG

-1446 ALEKGTPN
+1446 ALAKGMPN
-1454 GPIEIQD
+1454 SQVEIQD

-1467 LEVPED
+1467 LEVHED

-1487 GYGFT
+1487 GYGFSV
-1492 ITSRTPE
+1492 TSRTPE

-1514 SPQQITQNIQE
+1514 SPQQPIHNIQE
-1525 IAARCTLREVRFGPM
+1525 IAARCNLREVSYGPM
-1540 EQETKQETFLNFGP
+1540 EQETKQETYLNFGP

-1563 YGENEVLAMLE
+1563 YGEDEVLAVLE
-1574 LPEEFNSDLDSF
+1574 LPEQFSDDLTSF

-1602 LVDGYETSD
+1602 LVDGYETSN

-1619 KKVQVHGRLP
+1619 KRVQVHGPLP
-1629 RRIYSHVRH
+1629 RRIFSHVRH

-1666 NEFMLK
+1666 DEFMLK
-1672 RVSYESMVNGKK
+1672 RVSYESMIESEK
-1684 QNGGNGGTAVAAD
+1684 QHRGGRTAVATGD

-1709 GIAPAEGMEAL
+1709 GIAPTEGIEAL
-1720 RRILSNPVPPQMIVS
+1720 RRILSNKVPPQMIVS

-1741 LVDQAGS
+1741 LVDQADS
-1748 EHDDGDDGGLKLS
+1748 EQDGGDDGGLKLS
-1761 RPELQSSYEA
+1761 RPELQSSYAA
-1771 PRNELEKTLVK
+1771 PRNGLEKNLVK

-1811 LFARIKKAYAVDLS
+1811 LFAKIKKMYAVDLS
-1825 LATLFEAPTIAQCAE
+1825 LATLFEAPTIAECAD
-1840 LLQTEYDVP
+1840 LLHTEYDVP
-1849 VEAAQEAAQ
+1849 AEAAQEVAQ
-1858 PKTEKRRRKSGE
+1858 PKAEKRRRKSGE

-1930 TEMAAEYV
+1930 IEMAAEYV
-1938 KQMRAVQPEGPFM
+1938 KQIRAVQPEGPYM

-1960 VAFEIAQQLHA
+1960 AAYEIAQQLHA

-1990 RRRNNVLAMA
+1990 RRRNNVLRMA
-2000 EGQEDETAVSSEE
+2000 EGTEDETAVSREE
-2013 APEFSEG
+2013 VPEFSEG

-2039 RMDLQ
+2039 RMDVQ
-2044 KYKLFWRVRRLLRA
+2044 KYRLFWRVRRLMRA
-2058 GETLP
+2058 GQTLP

-2075 IDLVNKHQPKPYSG
+2075 IDLVNKHDLKPYPG
-2089 RVTLFRASETEAG
+2089 RVTLFRASETEVS
-2102 NPSGEGIGWA
+2102 NPNGSDIGWA
-2112 PLAQGGLEIHV
+2112 PLAQGGLDVHI

-2136 AELAQ
+2136 AELAR
-2141 LLKMSIDKATN
+2141 LLKMSIDRAIQN
-2152 GKSG
+2152 R

>member
-1 MSNQDILDA
+1 MSNQDILGA

-15 IAVVG
+15 IAVIG
-20 MAGRFPGAQDIETY
+20 MAGRFPGAQDIEAY

-43 SITFYTDEELR
+43 SVTFYTDEELR
-54 EAGVPEALLRHPNY
+54 AAGVPEALLRHPNY
-68 VKSGAPLDDMD
+68 VKSGAPLNDMD
-79 KFDASF
+79 KFDAGF

-101 NFLEVAWTA
+101 NFLEMAWTA

-150 VGFFLL
+150 IGFFLL

-223 YLFQDGEI
+223 YLYQEGEI
-231 LSSDGHCRSFDAD
+231 VSSDGHCRSFDAE

-274 IIRGSAVNNDGSGK
+274 VIRGSAVNNDGSGK

-295 VDGQASAIAE
+295 VDGQAAAIAE

-345 TDKKQFSGL
+345 TDKKQFCGL

-368 GVAAFIKVVQSLKH
+368 GIAAFLKVVQSLKH
-382 KQIPASLNYKAPNPM
+382 KQIPASLNFKAPNPM
-397 LNLEDSPFFV
+397 LNLADSPFFV
-407 NHELREWPQDESP
+407 NHELRDWLQSDSP
-420 RRAGISSLGVGG
+420 RRAGVSSLGVGG

-441 APELEPSSDSRDW
+441 APELDPSSDSRDW

-467 DAASQNLATFLQENP
+467 DAASQNMATFLLENP
-482 DVSLADVAYTLQV
+482 DVPLADVAYTLQV

-503 RIVAVQDAADAAEAL
+503 RVVAVQSTTDAVEAL
-518 TSGNRQRVISQQASD
+518 TSGNRQRVISRQASE
-533 AEPSVVFMFPGGGAQ
+533 AEPSVLFMFPGGGAQ

-555 LYEAEPVYREVI
+555 LYEAEPVYREAI

-574 RPYLNTDLRQLMFPT
+574 RPYLDIDLRQLMFPT
-589 DETLENAA
+589 DDNLEEAA
-597 EELKRPSRNLPAIFM
+597 KELKRPSRNLPAIFM

-617 AQLWRSWG
+617 AQLWCSWG
-625 IEPAAMTGHSM
+625 IEPAALTGHSL

-654 FIVTLRGKL
+654 FVVTLRGKL

-676 LTEEALQ
+676 MTEEALQ
-683 PYLSEG
+683 PYLTNG
-689 LSIAVINNPELCVVS
+689 LAIAVINNPELCVVS
-704 GDVAA
+704 GELAA

-720 EVECRRVRINVAAH
+720 EIEVRRVRINVAAH

-746 RELAK
+746 RELAQ

-758 MPFISNLTGAWI
+758 MPFISNVTGTWI
-770 KPEEATDPQYWVRH
+770 KPEEATNPQYWVRH

-794 LSTLLQEPNR
+794 LGTLMQEPNR

-821 HPEKDKSHT
+821 HPEKDRSHT

-842 ADLQFALTSLG
+842 SDLQFALTSLG
-853 RLWLVGVM
+853 RLWLAGVM
-861 PDWTAFYA
+861 PDWAAFYT
-869 DELRYRV
+869 DEVRYRV

-887 HWIEPG
+887 YWIDPG

-905 VLAKMPELEDWFYK
+905 VLAKMPELADWFYK
-919 RTWQLTDKPATAV
+919 RTWQRTEKPAAAV
-932 VEPLTWLLFKD
+932 MEPITWLLFKD
-943 KLGVGEQVQ
+943 KLGIGDQVQ
-952 TQLQSAGHS
+952 EQLYRAGHTVVS
-961 VVTVSVGEQFR
+961 VTVGEQFR
-972 QLSEFAYEVNP
+972 QLGEFAYEVNP

-1004 RVAHFWTLNQ
+1004 RVAHLWTLIQ
-1014 PNNPD
+1014 PDSSD
-1019 RMRVYYQ
+1019 RMQVYYQ

-1042 GEEGLPGTL
+1042 GEEGLLGAL
-1051 DVTAVTNGSQ
+1051 DLTAVTNGSQ
-1061 RVDDEQVPYPDKA
+1061 RVDDEPVPYPDKA
-1074 TLLGPVKVMPR
+1074 TLLGPIKVMPH

-1096 LALPASLMADQIE
+1096 LSLPANLMADQLE
-1109 GLATLIKADL
+1109 GVAMLITADL
-1119 LAEPQNGLFAY
+1119 LAEPQNGTFAY

-1137 QQFEAAPQ
+1137 QQFETAPQ
-1145 AEGSLADSRIKQGG
+1145 AEGNLTDSRIKPGG

-1187 LLSRSGLPKPEM
+1187 LLSRSGLPKREM
-1199 WADWIK
+1199 WPDWIK
-1205 SHSVSDKT
+1205 THSVSDKT

-1228 EVLVVDADVT
+1228 EVLVVEADVT
-1238 NREQVKRAV
+1238 KREQVKQAV

-1295 EYLANEPLDF
+1295 EYLANESLDF

-1334 AESKIASPERRPGSP
+1334 AESKTATSQT
-1349 AEGAASNIFTVAVN
+1349 FTVAVN

-1373 VDAAVRLGLADEIQS
+1373 VDAAVRLGLADERQAA
-1388 VGTDVPHP
+1388 GTDGPHP
-1396 LLDKIIVETED
+1396 LLEKIIVDTED
-1407 EIVYATNYRTS
+1407 EIVYATNYRTD
-1418 THWILDQHRLKSG
+1418 THWILDQHRIKDG

-1446 ALEKGTPN
+1446 ALEKGAPN
-1454 GPIEIQD
+1454 SSIEIQD

-1467 LEVPED
+1467 LEVHED
-1473 ETREVRVSLEKNGS
+1473 ETREVRVSLEKNGT

-1499 HTWQEHVRGKVGNGR
+1499 HTWQEHVRGKVTNGR
-1514 SPQQITQNIQE
+1514 SLQQVTQNLQE
-1525 IAARCTLREVRFGPM
+1525 IAARCSLRQINYGVM
-1540 EQETKQETFLNFGP
+1540 EQETKQEAFLNFGP
-1554 RWKNLRQVC
+1554 RWKNLRQVS
-1563 YGENEVLAMLE
+1563 YGEHEALAMLE
-1574 LPEEFNSDLDSF
+1574 LPEQFSGDLDSF

-1602 LVDGYETSD
+1602 LVDGYETSN

-1619 KKVQVHGRLP
+1619 KRVQVHSPLP

-1638 NKDGRNHQEVP
+1638 HKDGRNHQEVP

-1666 NEFMLK
+1666 SEFMLK
-1672 RVSYESMVNGKK
+1672 RVSYEAMING
-1684 QNGGNGGTAVAAD
+1684 QRRNGGGGGTAVPAD

-1720 RRILSNPVPPQMIVS
+1720 RRILSRSNQVPPQIIVS
-1735 SLDLQA
+1735 SLDLPV
-1741 LVDQAGS
+1741 LVDQANS
-1748 EHDDGDDGGLKLS
+1748 EPDDGDERGLKLS

-1771 PRNELEKTLVK
+1771 PRNELEKNLVK

-1811 LFARIKKAYAVDLS
+1811 LFAKIKKIYAVDLS
-1825 LATLFEAPTIAQCAE
+1825 LATLFEAPTVAQCAE
-1840 LLQTEYDVP
+1840 LLQAEYDVS
-1849 VEAAQEAAQ
+1849 VEAAQDVEQ
-1858 PKTEKRRRKSGE
+1858 PKARKRRTSGE
-1870 WTPLVPI
+1870 WTPLVAI

-1885 FFCVHGGFGN
+1885 FFCVHGGYGN

-1923 QPPFASL
+1923 QPPFA
-1930 TEMAAEYV
+1930 TMQEMAAEYV
-1938 KQMRAVQPEGPFM
+1938 RQMRTVQPEGPYM

-1960 VAFEIAQQLHA
+1960 VAYEMAQQLHA

-1990 RRRNNVLAMA
+1990 RRRNNVLRMA
-2000 EGQEDETAVSSEE
+2000 EGPEGIAGISSEDSL
-2013 APEFSEG
+2013 EFGEG
-2020 LLNKLRL
+2020 IIQKLRL
-2027 LKRWAILRYKLA
+2027 FKRWAELRLLLA

-2044 KYKLFWRVRRLLRA
+2044 KYRLFWRVRRMLRA
-2058 GETLP
+2058 GQTLP

-2075 IDLVNKHQPKPYSG
+2075 IDLVNSYEIRPYPG
-2089 RVTLFRASETEAG
+2089 RVTLFRASETEVG
-2102 NPSGEGIGWA
+2102 NPNGEGIGWS
-2112 PLAQGGLEIHV
+2112 PLAQGGLDVHI

-2136 AELAQ
+2136 AELARM
-2141 LLKMSIDKATN
+2141 LKASIDKALQN
-2152 GKSG
+2152 S

>member
-20 MAGRFPGAQDIETY
+20 MAGRFPGAQDIEAY
-34 WRNLRDGVE
+34 WQNLRDGVE
-43 SITFYTDEELR
+43 SVTFYTDDELR
-54 EAGVPEALLRHPNY
+54 AAGVDESLLRHPNY
-68 VKSGAPLDDMD
+68 VKSGAPLDDME
-79 KFDASF
+79 KFDAAF

-101 NFLEVAWTA
+101 NFLEIAWTA
-110 LEHAGYDPERFDGAI
+110 LEHAGYDPERFSGSI

-189 SLVAIHMASQSLLS
+189 SLVAIHMASQSLLN

-223 YLFQDGEI
+223 YIYHDGEI

-255 VVTLRRLADAIEDG
+255 VVTLRRLADAIEAG
-269 DTIHA
+269 DTIYA
-274 IIRGSAVNNDGSGK
+274 VIKGSAVNNDGSGK

-295 VDGQASAIAE
+295 VDGQAAAIAE
-305 AIALANIDADTIDYV
+305 AIALANIDASTIDYV

-345 TDKKQFSGL
+345 TDEKQFCGL

-368 GVAAFIKVVQSLKH
+368 GVAAFIKVVQGLRH

-397 LNLEDSPFFV
+397 LNLADSPFFI
-407 NHELREWPQDESP
+407 NHELRDWVSSDSP

-432 TNAHVVVEE
+432 TNAHIVVEE
-441 APELEPSSDSRDW
+441 APELEPSSESREW
-454 QLLQLSAKTSSAL
+454 QLLPLSAKSSSAL
-467 DAASQNLATFLQENP
+467 EAASHNLATFLRQNP
-482 DVSLADVAYTLQV
+482 DASLADVAYTLQV

-503 RIVAVQDAADAAEAL
+503 RIVAVQSATDAAEVL

-533 AEPSVVFMFPGGGAQ
+533 AAPSVVFMFPGGGAQ
-548 YPNMGLG
+548 YPNMGRE
-555 LYEAEPVYREVI
+555 LYETEPVYREAI
-567 DECLDLV
+567 DECLALV
-574 RPYLNTDLRQLMFPT
+574 RPYLPTDLRSLMFPT
-589 DETLENAA
+589 DENVASAAA
-597 EELKRPSRNLPAIFM
+597 ELERPLLNLPAIFM

-625 IEPAAMTGHSM
+625 IEPAAMTGHSL

-654 FIVTLRGKL
+654 FVVTLRGKL

-671 MVSVP
+671 MLSVP
-676 LTEEALQ
+676 LSEAALQ
-683 PYLSEG
+683 PYLSDG
-689 LSIAVINNPELCVVS
+689 LSIAVINSPELCVVS
-704 GDVAA
+704 GEVAA
-709 LEKLEAALAEK
+709 LEKLEAALTAQ

-758 MPFISNLTGAWI
+758 MPFISNLTGGWAQ
-770 KPEEATDPQYWVRH
+770 PDEVTQPSYWVRH

-794 LSTLLQEPNR
+794 LTTLLQEPNR
-804 VFLEVGPGQTL
+804 IFLEVGPGQTL
-815 SSLVRM
+815 SALVRM
-821 HPEKDKSHT
+821 HPAKGKLHT
-830 AVSSLRHRKEEL
+830 AVASLRHRNEEL
-842 ADLQFALTSLG
+842 SDLQFALTSLG
-853 RLWLVGVM
+853 RLWLAGLM
-861 PDWTAFYA
+861 PDWAAFYA
-869 DELRYRV
+869 DEIRHRV
-876 PLPTY
+876 ALPTY

-893 TTLFSGAEVTKT
+893 TRLFSQAETTKT
-905 VLAKMPELEDWFYK
+905 VLAKLPELADWFYK
-919 RTWQLTDKPATAV
+919 RTWQPTDKPAPV
-932 VEPLTWLLFKD
+932 VMEPMKWLLFQD
-943 KLGVGEQVQ
+943 SLGVGQALQ
-952 TQLQSAGHS
+952 QQLSRAGHT
-961 VVTVSVGEQFR
+961 VVTVTVGEQFR
-972 QLSEFAYEVNP
+972 QLGELAYEVNP
-983 RARIDYDTLVEELA
+983 RARIDFDTLVEELA
-997 GRSLLPQ
+997 SRALLPQ
-1004 RVAHFWTLNQ
+1004 RVAHLWTLNHAAT
-1014 PNNPD
+1014 PD

-1042 GEEGLPGTL
+1042 GEGSLPETL
-1051 DVTAVTNGSQ
+1051 DITAVTNGSQ
-1061 RVDDEQVPYPDKA
+1061 RVDEETVPYPDKA
-1074 TLLGPVKVMPR
+1074 TLLGPIKVIPR
-1085 EFPGVTARLVD
+1085 EFPGVTCRLVD
-1096 LALPASLMADQIE
+1096 MSLPVNATSEQVD
-1109 GLATLIKADL
+1109 GLAALIKADL
-1119 LAEPQNGLFAY
+1119 LAEAANGVFAY

-1137 QQFEAAPQ
+1137 QRFTAAPQ
-1145 AEGSLADSRIKQGG
+1145 AEDSQAQSRVKPGG

-1177 LAETAQAKLV
+1177 LAQTAQAKLA
-1187 LLSRSGLPKPEM
+1187 LLSRSGLPKREM
-1199 WADWIK
+1199 WGDWIK
-1205 SHSVSDKT
+1205 SHSVTDKT

-1228 EVLVVDADVT
+1228 EVLVLDADVT
-1238 NREQVKRAV
+1238 NREQVKQAV
-1247 AQAKQRFGAI
+1247 AQTKAHFGQI

-1267 DDNLIQLKT
+1267 DDNLIQLKS

-1281 RVLAPKARGTLLLD
+1281 RVLAPKTRGTLLLD
-1295 EYLANEPLDF
+1295 EYLAGEPLDF

-1334 AESKIASPERRPGSP
+1334 AESKT
-1349 AEGAASNIFTVAVN
+1349 AATNIFTIAVN

-1373 VDAAVRLGLADEIQS
+1373 VDAAVRLGIADQTQT
-1388 VGTDVPHP
+1388 VGVDGPHP
-1396 LLDKIIVETED
+1396 LLDKIIVETDE
-1407 EIVYATNYRTS
+1407 EIVYATNYRTD
-1418 THWILDQHRLKSG
+1418 THWILDQHRIKNG

-1446 ALEKGTPN
+1446 AIEKGASN
-1454 GPIEIQD
+1454 GQVEIHD

-1467 LEVPED
+1467 LAVADAES
-1473 ETREVRVSLEKNGS
+1473 REVRVSLEKNGS
-1487 GYGFT
+1487 GYGFSV
-1492 ITSRTPE
+1492 TSRNQDL
-1499 HTWQEHVRGKVGNGR
+1499 TWQEHVRGKVSNGR
-1514 SPQQITQNIQE
+1514 SPQPTTQNLQE
-1525 IAARCTLREVRFGPM
+1525 IAARCTVREVRFAPM
-1540 EQETKQETFLNFGP
+1540 EQDTKQETFLNFGP

-1574 LPEEFNSDLDSF
+1574 LPEQFSDDLTSF

-1602 LVDGYETSD
+1602 LVEGYETSS

-1619 KKVQVHGRLP
+1619 KKVQVNGPLP

-1638 NKDGRNHQEVP
+1638 AKDGRNHQEVP

-1666 NEFMLK
+1666 DEFMLK
-1672 RVSYESMVNGKK
+1672 RVSYESMVNGPK
-1684 QNGGNGGTAVAAD
+1684 QRGGGETAVAAD
-1697 AEPTLLQLALTD
+1697 QEPSRLQLALTE
-1709 GIAPAEGMEAL
+1709 GITPAEGVVAMQ
-1720 RRILSNPVPPQMIVS
+1720 RILSSRVPPQLIVS
-1735 SLDLQA
+1735 SLDLPGLVRQA
-1741 LVDQAGS
+1741 DS
-1748 EHDDGDDGGLKLS
+1748 DMDGGGEGDHLKLD
-1761 RPELQSSYEA
+1761 RPDLQSSYQA
-1771 PRNELEKTLVK
+1771 PRNDLEKRLVK
-1782 FWEELLGITDIG
+1782 YWEELLGITNIG

-1811 LFARIKKAYAVDLS
+1811 LFARIKKALAVDLS

-1840 LLQTEYDVP
+1840 LLQNEYDVP
-1849 VEAAQEAAQ
+1849 AEMTPTAEA
-1858 PKTEKRRRKSGE
+1858 PKPRTARRSSGE
-1870 WTPLVPI
+1870 WTPLVAI
-1877 QPKGNKIP
+1877 QPKGKKRP

-1903 RYLGKDQPFYGLQA
+1903 RYLGPDQPFYGLQA

-1923 QPPFASL
+1923 QTPFASL
-1930 TEMAAEYV
+1930 PEMAAAYV
-1938 KQMRAVQPEGPFM
+1938 QQVRTVQPEGPYLL
-1951 VGGFSMGGE
+1951 GGFSLGGE
-1960 VAFEIAQQLHA
+1960 AAFEMAQQLHA
-1971 QGQEVALVA
+1971 AGQEVALVA

-1990 RRRNNVLAMA
+1990 RRRKNIFSMSEGAA
-2000 EGQEDETAVSSEE
+2000 EEPNGALVEQ
-2013 APEFSEG
+2013 PEFGRG
-2020 LLNKLRL
+2020 LVNRLRSV
-2027 LKRWAILRYKLA
+2027 KRLAYFSYRFVQMEYRKRQLYRRCRAILRS
-2039 RMDLQ
+2039 
-2044 KYKLFWRVRRLLRA
+2044 

-2063 QSLISPFLWKSH
+2063 QSLISPYLWQSH
-2075 IDLVNKHQPKPYSG
+2075 NDLLNNYDPRPFPGQI
-2089 RVTLFRASETEAG
+2089 TLFRSSETEVH
-2102 NPSGEGIGWA
+2102 NPTRPDVGWL
-2112 PLAQGGLEIHV
+2112 PLAQGGLAVHV
-2123 IHGTHNIVKEPYV
+2123 VQGTHNLVKEPYV
-2136 AELAQ
+2136 AELAH
-2141 LLKMSIDKATN
+2141 LLKLSIDKATLEN
-2152 GKSG
+2152 

>member
-20 MAGRFPGAQDIETY
+20 MAGRYPGAQDIETF

-43 SITFYTDEELR
+43 SVTFYSDEELR
-54 EAGVPEALLRHPNY
+54 AADVHESLLSHPNY
-68 VKSGAPLDDMD
+68 IKSGAPLDDME

-101 NFLEVAWTA
+101 NFLEISWAA
-110 LEHAGYDPERFDGAI
+110 LEHAGYDAERFDGAI

-189 SLVAIHMASQSLLS
+189 SLVAIHMAAQSLLS
-203 GECDMALAGGVT
+203 GECDIALAGGVT

-223 YLFQDGEI
+223 YIYQDGEI
-231 LSSDGHCRSFDAD
+231 LSSDGHCRAFDAD

-274 IIRGSAVNNDGSGK
+274 VIKGSAINNDGSGK

-295 VDGQASAIAE
+295 VDGQAGAIAE

-337 LTQAFRQT
+337 LTQAFRQS
-345 TDKKQFSGL
+345 TDKTQFCGL
-354 GSVKTNI
+354 GTVKTNI

-368 GVAAFIKVVQSLKH
+368 GVAAFTKVVQALKN
-382 KQIPASLNYKAPNPM
+382 KQIPATLNYQSPNPM
-397 LNLEDSPFFV
+397 LELENGPFFV
-407 NHELREWPQDESP
+407 NDKLRDWPRNGSP
-420 RRAGISSLGVGG
+420 RRAGVSSLGVGG
-432 TNAHVVVEE
+432 TNAHIVLEE
-441 APELEPSSDSRDW
+441 APELEPSSASRAW
-454 QLLQLSAKTSSAL
+454 QLLQLSAKTGAAL
-467 DAASQNLATFLQENP
+467 DAASQKLATFLQENP
-482 DVSLADVAYTLQV
+482 DVLLADVAYTLQV
-495 GRQPMPYR
+495 GRQPMAQR
-503 RIVAVQDAADAAEAL
+503 RIVAVRDAADAVEAL
-518 TSGNRQRVISQQASD
+518 ASGNRKRLVTQQAGD
-533 AEPSVVFMFPGGGAQ
+533 AAPSVVFMFPGGGAQ
-548 YPNMGLG
+548 YPNMGRD
-555 LYEAEPVYREVI
+555 LYEAEPVYRQAI
-567 DECLDLV
+567 DESLSLL
-574 RPYLNTDLRQLMFPT
+574 RPFLSTDLRQLIFP
-589 DETLENAA
+589 EVENVEQAA
-597 EELKRPSRNLPAIFM
+597 EALKRPSLNLPAIFM

-617 AQLWRSWG
+617 AQLWLSWG
-625 IEPAAMTGHSM
+625 IAPAAMTGHSM

-676 LTEEALQ
+676 MTEADLQ
-683 PYLSEG
+683 PYLTDG

-704 GDVAA
+704 GEVAA
-709 LEKLEAALAEK
+709 IEKLEAVLAEK
-720 EVECRRVRINVAAH
+720 EVEYRRVRINVAAH
-734 SPMLEPILDEFG
+734 SPMLDPILDEFG

-751 IQFNPPT
+751 IQFNPPA
-758 MPFISNLTGAWI
+758 MPFISNVTGKWI
-770 KPEEATDPQYWVRH
+770 TAEEATDPQYWVRH

-794 LSTLLQEPNR
+794 LSTLMQEPNR
-804 VFLEVGPGQTL
+804 LFLEVGPGQTL
-815 SSLVRM
+815 NALVRM
-821 HPEKDKSHT
+821 HPDKEKTHT
-830 AVSSLRHRKEEL
+830 AVASLRHRKEEL
-842 ADLQFALTSLG
+842 SDLQFALTSLG
-853 RLWLVGVM
+853 RLWLAGVM
-861 PDWTAFYA
+861 PDWAAFYG
-869 DELRYRV
+869 DEVRYRL

-887 HWIEPG
+887 YWIDPG
-893 TTLFSGAEVTKT
+893 TTLFNGAEATET
-905 VLAKMPELEDWFYK
+905 VLAKMPELANWFYK
-919 RTWQLTDKPATAV
+919 RSWQLTDMPTAVV

-943 KLGVGEQVQ
+943 KLGVGEALQQ
-952 TQLQSAGHS
+952 QLRGSGHTVIS
-961 VVTVSVGEQFR
+961 VTVGEQFR
-972 QLSEFAYEVNP
+972 QLGEFAYEVNP
-983 RARIDYDTLVEELA
+983 RARIDYDTLVEELT

-1004 RVAHFWTLNQ
+1004 RLAHLWTLNHSEKDETPMQ
-1014 PNNPD
+1014 A
-1019 RMRVYYQ
+1019 YYK
-1026 NQDLGFYSLFF
+1026 NQDLGFFSLFF

-1042 GEEGLPGTL
+1042 GEEGLPSTL
-1051 DVTAVTNGSQ
+1051 DITAVSNGTQ
-1061 RVDDEQVPYPDKA
+1061 RVDDEAVPYPDKA
-1074 TLLGPVKVMPR
+1074 TLLGPIKVMPR
-1085 EFPGVTARLVD
+1085 EFPGVSCRLIDLPLPVQTNGQLAQD
-1096 LALPASLMADQIE
+1096 LASLLKQ
-1109 GLATLIKADL
+1109 DL
-1119 LAEPQNGLFAY
+1119 LAAPENGLFAY

-1137 QQFEAAPQ
+1137 QTFEAAPQ
-1145 AEGSLADSRIKQGG
+1145 PEGSLDDSRIKQGG
-1159 VYLITGGMGG
+1159 VTIITGGMGG

-1187 LLSRSGLPKPEM
+1187 LLSRSGLPKREM
-1199 WADWIK
+1199 WPDWVK
-1205 SHSVSDKT
+1205 NHSAHDRT
-1213 SRRIQKIQALEAAGA
+1213 SRRIQKIQALEETGA
-1228 EVLVVDADVT
+1228 EVLVIQADIT
-1238 NREQVKRAV
+1238 NREQVKQAV
-1247 AQAKQRFGAI
+1247 AQAKKRFGAI
-1257 NGVIHAAGVL
+1257 DGVIHAAGVL

-1281 RVLAPKARGTLLLD
+1281 RVLAPKARGALLLD
-1295 EYLANEPLDF
+1295 EYLADEPLDF

-1334 AESKIASPERRPGSP
+1334 AESKTAV
-1349 AEGAASNIFTVAVN
+1349 SNTFTVAVN

-1373 VDAAVRLGLADEIQS
+1373 VDTAVRLGMVDDSEPI
-1388 VGTDVPHP
+1388 GTDVPHP
-1396 LLDKIIVETED
+1396 LLDKIIVETEN
-1407 EIVYATNYRTS
+1407 EIVYTTDYRID
-1418 THWILDQHRLKSG
+1418 THWILDQHRIKDG

-1446 ALEKGTPN
+1446 AMEKGMPN

-1467 LEVPED
+1467 LEVHED
-1473 ETREVRVSLEKNGS
+1473 ESREVRVSLEKNGM
-1487 GYGFT
+1487 GYGFSV
-1492 ITSRTPE
+1492 TSRTE
-1499 HTWQEHVRGKVGNGR
+1499 EYSWQEHVRGKVLNGR
-1514 SPQQITQNIQE
+1514 SADHPPQNIQE
-1525 IAARCTLREVRFGPM
+1525 IAARCTVRELNFGLM
-1540 EQETKQETFLNFGP
+1540 EQETKQEAYLDFGP

-1574 LPEEFNSDLDSF
+1574 LPEQFSDDLDSF

-1602 LVDGYETSD
+1602 LVEGYETSK

-1672 RVSYESMVNGKK
+1672 RVSYETMIGGGKK
-1684 QNGGNGGTAVAAD
+1684 NGAGKTAVAHD
-1697 AEPTLLQLALTD
+1697 SEPTLLQLALTD
-1709 GIAPAEGMEAL
+1709 GIAPSEGMEAL
-1720 RRILSNPVPPQMIVS
+1720 RRILSNPVPPQMIVT
-1735 SLDLQA
+1735 SLDLHGLVAQA
-1741 LVDQAGS
+1741 DSEQAA
-1748 EHDDGDDGGLKLS
+1748 DDESGGLKLS
-1761 RPELQSSYEA
+1761 RPELQTSYEA
-1771 PRNELEKTLVK
+1771 PRNDLEKNLAK

-1794 IHDDFFELGGHS
+1794 IDDDFFELGGHS

-1811 LFARIKKAYAVDLS
+1811 LFSKIKKMYAVDLS
-1825 LATLFEAPTIAQCAE
+1825 LATLFEAPTIGECAE
-1840 LLQTEYDVP
+1840 LLQEDYDVP
-1849 VEAAQEAAQ
+1849 AEVTQETDQ
-1858 PKTEKRRRKSGE
+1858 PKVKKRRRASGE
-1870 WTPLVPI
+1870 WSPLVAI
-1877 QPKGNKIP
+1877 QPKGSKTP

-1903 RYLGKDQPFYGLQA
+1903 RYLGPDQPFYGLQA

-1923 QPPFASL
+1923 RPPFGTL
-1930 TEMAAEYV
+1930 EEMAAEYV
-1938 KQMRAVQPEGPFM
+1938 KQIRTVQPEGPYM
-1951 VGGFSMGGE
+1951 MGGFSMGGE
-1960 VAFEIAQQLHA
+1960 VAYEMAQQLQA
-1971 QGQEVALVA
+1971 AGQKVVLVA
-1980 LLDTHNPEFA
+1980 LLDTHNPEYA
-1990 RRRNNVLAMA
+1990 RRRNNILRQS
-2000 EGQEDETAVSSEE
+2000 EGPESETAVTGVELSE
-2013 APEFSEG
+2013 SGGG
-2020 LLNKLRL
+2020 LKNKLRMI
-2027 LKRWAILRYKLA
+2027 KRWAFFRYRFA
-2039 RMDLQ
+2039 RMDTEKHLL
-2044 KYKLFWRVRRLLRA
+2044 YWRCRSYLRS
-2058 GETLP
+2058 GKTLP
-2063 QSLISPFLWKSH
+2063 QTLISPFLWKSH
-2075 IDLVNKHQPKPYSG
+2075 IDLVYGYGLKSYPG
-2089 RVTLFRASETEAG
+2089 RVTLFRASETEVS
-2102 NPSGEGIGWA
+2102 NPNGEGIGWA
-2112 PLAQGGLEIHV
+2112 PFAQAGLDVKIV
-2123 IHGTHNIVKEPYV
+2123 HGTHNIVKEPYV
-2136 AELAQ
+2136 AELAR
-2141 LLKMSIDKATN
+2141 LLKLSIDKAIQN
-2152 GKSG
+2152 SG

>member
-1 MSNQDILDA
+1 MSKQDILDA

-20 MAGRFPGAQDIETY
+20 MAGRFPGAQDIEAY

-43 SITFYTDEELR
+43 SVTFYTDEELR
-54 EAGVPEALLRHPNY
+54 ASGVPESLLRHPNY

-79 KFDASF
+79 QFDASF

-101 NFLEVAWTA
+101 NFLEMSWTA
-110 LEHAGYDPERFDGAI
+110 LEHAGYDAEQFEGAI

-203 GECDMALAGGVT
+203 GECDIALAGGVT

-223 YLFQDGEI
+223 YIYQDGEI

-274 IIRGSAVNNDGSGK
+274 VIKGSAVNNDGSGK

-295 VDGQASAIAE
+295 VDGQAGAIAE
-305 AIALANIDADTIDYV
+305 AIALANIDASTIDYV

-337 LTQAFRQT
+337 LTQAFRQSSEA
-345 TDKKQFSGL
+345 KQFCGL

-368 GVAAFIKVVQSLKH
+368 GAAAFIKVVQSLKH
-382 KQIPASLNYKAPNPM
+382 KQIPASLNYKSPNPM
-397 LNLEDSPFFV
+397 LNLDDSPFFV
-407 NHELREWPQDESP
+407 NDTLREWTRNDSP
-420 RRAGISSLGVGG
+420 RRAGVSSLGVGG
-432 TNAHVVVEE
+432 TNAHIVLEE
-441 APELEPSSDSRDW
+441 TPELEPSSESRQW
-454 QLLQLSAKTSSAL
+454 QLLQLSAKTKTAL
-467 DAASQNLATFLQENP
+467 EAASQNLAAFLQENP
-482 DVSLADVAYTLQV
+482 NVPLADVAYTLQV
-495 GRQPMPYR
+495 GRQPMAHR
-503 RIVAVQDAADAAEAL
+503 RVVAVRDSADAARILAEGDRKRIL
-518 TSGNRQRVISQQASD
+518 SLQTGD
-533 AEPSVVFMFPGGGAQ
+533 AAPSVVFMFPGGGAQ
-548 YPNMGLG
+548 YLNMGRD
-555 LYEAEPVYREVI
+555 LYDTEPIYREAI
-567 DECLDLV
+567 DDCLKLV
-574 RPYLNTDLRQLMFPT
+574 RPYLDIDLRRLIFPE
-589 DETLENAA
+589 DADLGGAA

-663 FETLPEGG
+663 FETLPDGG

-683 PYLSEG
+683 PYLNSGKANSNG

-704 GDVAA
+704 GEVAA
-709 LEKLEAALAEK
+709 IEELEAALAK
-720 EVECRRVRINVAAH
+720 NGVDFTRVRINVAAH
-734 SPMLEPILDEFG
+734 SPMLDPILDEFG

-758 MPFISNLTGAWI
+758 IPYISNVTGTWV
-770 KPEEATDPQYWVRH
+770 EAEDATNPQYWVRH

-815 SSLVRM
+815 SSLLRM
-821 HPEKDKSHT
+821 HPDKDKTHT
-830 AVSSLRHRKEEL
+830 AVSSLRHRKEAL
-842 ADLQFALTSLG
+842 SDLQFALTSLG
-853 RLWLVGVM
+853 RLWLAGIT
-861 PDWTAFYA
+861 PDWAAFYA
-869 DELRYRV
+869 DERRYRV

-887 HWIEPG
+887 YWIDPG
-893 TTLFSGAEVTKT
+893 TTLFGGAEVTKT
-905 VLAKMPELEDWFYK
+905 ALAKMSAMEDWFYK
-919 RTWQLTDKPATAV
+919 RTWQLTDAPAATV
-932 VEPLTWLLFKD
+932 LSPLNWLLFKD
-943 KLGVGEQVQ
+943 ALGVGEKVE
-952 TQLQSAGHS
+952 QLLTGTGHRVIS
-961 VVTVSVGEQFR
+961 VTVGEQFR
-972 QLSEFAYEVNP
+972 QLGEFAYEINP
-983 RARIDYDTLVEELA
+983 RARIDYDTLVEELVS
-997 GRSLLPQ
+997 RSLMPE
-1004 RVAHFWTLNQ
+1004 RIAHLWTLNHAEK
-1014 PNNPD
+1014 D
-1019 RMRVYYQ
+1019 VARMRTYYQ
-1026 NQDLGFYSLFF
+1026 NQDLGFFSLFF
-1037 LAQAL
+1037 LAQAM
-1042 GEEGLPGTL
+1042 GEEGIPGTL
-1051 DVTAVTNGSQ
+1051 DITAVTNGSQ
-1061 RVDDEQVPYPDKA
+1061 RVDNEQVPYPDKA

-1085 EFPGVTARLVD
+1085 EFPGVSCRLVD
-1096 LALPASLMADQIE
+1096 LPLPVGLSNEQAD
-1109 GLATLIKADL
+1109 GLASLIKADL
-1119 LAEPQNGLFAY
+1119 LAAPENGLFAY

-1137 QQFEAAPQ
+1137 QTFEAAPQ
-1145 AEGSLADSRIKQGG
+1145 AEGSLDDSRLKQGG

-1177 LAETAQAKLV
+1177 LAASAQARLV
-1187 LLSRSGLPKPEM
+1187 LLSRSGLPKREM
-1199 WADWIK
+1199 WADWVK
-1205 SHSVSDKT
+1205 THSVYDKA
-1213 SRRIQKIQALEAAGA
+1213 SRRIQKILALEEAGA
-1228 EVLVVDADVT
+1228 EVLVINADVT
-1238 NREQVKRAV
+1238 NREQVKQAV
-1247 AQAKQRFGAI
+1247 AEAKQRFGAI

-1281 RVLAPKARGTLLLD
+1281 RVLAPKARGALLLD
-1295 EYLANEPLDF
+1295 DYLADEPLDF

-1334 AESKIASPERRPGSP
+1334 AESKT
-1349 AEGAASNIFTVAVN
+1349 AASGTYTVAVN

-1373 VDAAVRLGLADEIQS
+1373 VDTAVRLGMVDNKQS

-1396 LLDKIIVETED
+1396 LLDKLIVDSEE
-1407 EIVYATNYRTS
+1407 ERVYTTDYRIDS
-1418 THWILDQHRLKSG
+1418 HWLLEQHRIKNG
-1431 EALIPG
+1431 QALIPG

-1454 GPIEIQD
+1454 GPVEIRD

-1473 ETREVRVSLEKNGS
+1473 ESREVRVSLEKNGS
-1487 GYGFT
+1487 GYGFSV
-1492 ITSRTPE
+1492 TSRTEE
-1499 HTWQEHVRGKVGNGR
+1499 HTWQEHVRGKVDNGR
-1514 SPQQITQNIQE
+1514 SVELPLNNIQE
-1525 IAARCTLREVRFGPM
+1525 IAARCNLREVHFAAM
-1540 EQETKQETFLNFGP
+1540 EQETKQEVFLDFGP

-1574 LPEEFNSDLDSF
+1574 LPESFSADLDSF

-1602 LVDGYETSD
+1602 LVEGYETSD

-1619 KKVQVHGRLP
+1619 KNVQVHGRLP

-1638 NKDGRNHQEVP
+1638 NRDGRNHQEVP

-1666 NEFMLK
+1666 KEFMLK
-1672 RVSYESMVNGKK
+1672 RVSYESMIKGQKHGDGKK
-1684 QNGGNGGTAVAAD
+1684 TAVAAD

-1720 RRILSNPVPPQMIVS
+1720 RRILSNKVPPQMIVT
-1735 SLDLQA
+1735 SLDLTGLIAQTN
-1741 LVDQAGS
+1741 S
-1748 EHDDGDDGGLKLS
+1748 EQDGDQDSGGLKLS
-1761 RPELQSSYEA
+1761 RPDLQSSYEP
-1771 PRNELEKTLVK
+1771 PRNDLEKNLAK

-1811 LFARIKKAYAVDLS
+1811 LFAKIKKAYAVDLS
-1825 LATLFEAPTIAQCAE
+1825 LATLFEVPTVGQFAE
-1840 LLQTEYDVP
+1840 LLQEEYGVSAESTQQADK
-1849 VEAAQEAAQ
+1849 
-1858 PKTEKRRRKSGE
+1858 PKARPRRRASGE
-1870 WTPLVPI
+1870 WTPLVAI
-1877 QPKGNKIP
+1877 QPKGNKTP

-1903 RYLGKDQPFYGLQA
+1903 RYLGSDQPFYGLQA

-1923 QPPFASL
+1923 QLPFSTL
-1930 TEMAAEYV
+1930 QEMAAAYV
-1938 KQMRAVQPEGPFM
+1938 AQMRTVQPDGPYM
-1951 VGGFSMGGE
+1951 MGGFSMGGE
-1960 VAFEIAQQLHA
+1960 VAYEMAQQLRA
-1971 QGQEVALVA
+1971 EGQAVALVA

-1990 RRRNNVLAMA
+1990 RRRSNVLQQA
-2000 EGQEDETAVSSEE
+2000 EGPDDGHTVSDNDFV
-2013 APEFSEG
+2013 EFGEG
-2020 LLNKLRL
+2020 LVHKLRVM
-2027 LKRWAILRYKLA
+2027 KRWAYLRYRLA
-2039 RMDLQ
+2039 RMDLEKQ
-2044 KYKLFWRVRRLLRA
+2044 KLYWRCRRALRS
-2058 GETLP
+2058 GKTLP
-2063 QSLISPFLWKSH
+2063 QALISPFLWKSH
-2075 IDLVNKHQPKPYSG
+2075 IDLVDAYKPTPYPG
-2089 RVTLFRASETEAG
+2089 KVTLFRASETEVS
-2102 NPSGEGIGWA
+2102 NPNSADTGWM
-2112 PLAQGGLEIHV
+2112 PLAQGGLEVHIV
-2123 IHGTHNIVKEPYV
+2123 HGTHNIVKEPYV
-2136 AELAQ
+2136 AELARM
-2141 LLKMSIDKATN
+2141 LKLSIEKAVQTD
-2152 GKSG
+2152 

>member
-43 SITFYTDEELR
+43 SVTFYTDEQLR
-54 EAGVPEALLRHPNY
+54 EAGVPEALLRNPNY
-68 VKSGAPLDDMD
+68 VKSGAPLDEMD

-101 NFLEVAWTA
+101 NFLEVAWEA
-110 LEHAGYDPERFDGAI
+110 LEHAGYDPERFNGAI

-143 NPELVAS
+143 NPELLAS

-223 YLFQDGEI
+223 YLYQEGEI
-231 LSSDGHCRSFDAD
+231 VSSDGHCRSFDAD

-274 IIRGSAVNNDGSGK
+274 VIRGSAINNDGSGK

-295 VDGQASAIAE
+295 VDGQAGAIAE
-305 AIALANIDADTIDYV
+305 AIALANIEADTIDYV

-407 NHELREWPQDESP
+407 NHELRAWPQTDSP
-420 RRAGISSLGVGG
+420 RRAGVSSLGVGG
-432 TNAHVVVEE
+432 TNAHIIVEE
-441 APELEPSSDSRDW
+441 APDLEPSSASRDW
-454 QLLQLSAKTSSAL
+454 QLLQLSAKTSTAL
-467 DAASQNLATFLQENP
+467 DAASHKLATFLQENA
-482 DVSLADVAYTLQV
+482 DVSLADVAYTLQL
-495 GRQPMPYR
+495 GRQPMSYR
-503 RIVAVQDAADAAEAL
+503 RIAAVQDAADAVEAL

-555 LYEAEPVYREVI
+555 LYETEPVYREAI
-567 DECLDLV
+567 DDCLALV
-574 RPYLNTDLRQLMFPT
+574 RPYLPTDLRQLMFPT
-589 DETLENAA
+589 EENVESAAVELE
-597 EELKRPSRNLPAIFM
+597 RPSYNLPAIFM

-671 MVSVP
+671 MISVP
-676 LTEEALQ
+676 LTEEALK
-683 PYLSEG
+683 PYLTEG
-689 LSIAVINNPELCVVS
+689 LSIAVINSPELCVVS
-704 GDVAA
+704 GEVAA
-709 LEKLEAALAEK
+709 LGKLEAVLAEQ

-758 MPFISNLTGAWI
+758 MRFISNLTGAWI
-770 KPEEATDPQYWVRH
+770 TPEEATDPQYWVRH

-794 LSTLLQEPNR
+794 LTTLLQEPNR

-821 HPEKDKSHT
+821 HPAKGKSHT

-842 ADLQFALTSLG
+842 DDLQFALTSLG
-853 RLWLVGVM
+853 RLWLAGVM
-861 PDWTAFYA
+861 PDWAAFYA
-869 DELRYRV
+869 DEVRFRV

-887 HWIEPG
+887 YWIEPG
-893 TTLFSGAEVTKT
+893 NTLFSGAEAAKT
-905 VLAKMPELEDWFYK
+905 VLAKMPELADWFYK
-919 RTWQLTDKPATAV
+919 RTWQLTDKPVTAV
-932 VEPLTWLLFKD
+932 VEPKTWLLFKD
-943 KLGVGEQVQ
+943 KLGVGAQVQ
-952 TQLQSAGHS
+952 AQLESAGHTVIS
-961 VVTVSVGEQFR
+961 VTVGEQFR
-972 QLSEFAYEVNP
+972 QLGEFAYEVNP
-983 RARIDYDTLVEELA
+983 RARIDYDTLVEELVS
-997 GRSLLPQ
+997 RSLLPQ
-1004 RVAHFWTLNQ
+1004 RVAHLWTLGQANE
-1014 PNNPD
+1014 PD
-1019 RMRVYYQ
+1019 RMRAYYQ

-1042 GEEGLPGTL
+1042 GEEGLPGNL
-1051 DVTAVTNGSQ
+1051 DITAVTNGTQ
-1061 RVDDEQVPYPDKA
+1061 RIDDERVPYPDKA
-1074 TLLGPVKVMPR
+1074 TLLGPIKVMPR

-1096 LALPASLMADQIE
+1096 LALPATLLADQIE
-1109 GLATLIKADL
+1109 GLATQIKADL

-1137 QQFEAAPQ
+1137 QQFESAPQ
-1145 AEGSLADSRIKQGG
+1145 AEGNLDDSRIKQGG

-1177 LAETAQAKLV
+1177 LAETAQAKLA
-1187 LLSRSGLPKPEM
+1187 LLSRSALPKREM

-1205 SHSVSDKT
+1205 THSVTDKT

-1228 EVLVVDADVT
+1228 EVMVVETDIT
-1238 NREQVKRAV
+1238 NREQVKQAI
-1247 AQAKQRFGAI
+1247 AQTKQRFGAI

-1295 EYLANEPLDF
+1295 EYLANESLDF

-1334 AESKIASPERRPGSP
+1334 AESKTAVSQT
-1349 AEGAASNIFTVAVN
+1349 FTVAVN

-1373 VDAAVRLGLADEIQS
+1373 VDAAVRLGLADELQA
-1388 VGTDVPHP
+1388 VGADGPHP
-1396 LLDKIIVETED
+1396 LLEKVIVDSDD
-1407 EIVYATNYRTS
+1407 EIVYTTNYRTD
-1418 THWILDQHRLKSG
+1418 THWILDQHRIKDG

-1446 ALEKGTPN
+1446 ALAKGIPDSQV
-1454 GPIEIQD
+1454 EIRD

-1467 LEVPED
+1467 LEVHED

-1487 GYGFT
+1487 GYGFSV
-1492 ITSRTPE
+1492 TSRTPE

-1514 SPQQITQNIQE
+1514 SPQQSTQNIE
-1525 IAARCTLREVRFGPM
+1525 AIAARCNLRELRFGPM
-1540 EQETKQETFLNFGP
+1540 EQETKQEAYLNFGP
-1554 RWKNLRQVC
+1554 RWKNLRQVS

-1574 LPEEFNSDLDSF
+1574 LPEQFSDDLDNF

-1602 LVDGYETSD
+1602 LVDGYETST

-1619 KKVQVHGRLP
+1619 KRVQVHGPLP

-1638 NKDGRNHQEVP
+1638 NRDGRNHQEVP

-1666 NEFMLK
+1666 DEFMLK
-1672 RVSYESMVNGKK
+1672 RVSYETMIDGQKK
-1684 QNGGNGGTAVAAD
+1684 RPTGT
-1697 AEPTLLQLALTD
+1697 
-1709 GIAPAEGMEAL
+1709 G
-1720 RRILSNPVPPQMIVS
+1720 
-1735 SLDLQA
+1735 
-1741 LVDQAGS
+1741 
-1748 EHDDGDDGGLKLS
+1748 
-1761 RPELQSSYEA
+1761 
-1771 PRNELEKTLVK
+1771 
-1782 FWEELLGITDIG
+1782 
-1794 IHDDFFELGGHS
+1794 
-1806 LIAVR
+1806 
-1811 LFARIKKAYAVDLS
+1811 
-1825 LATLFEAPTIAQCAE
+1825 
-1840 LLQTEYDVP
+1840 
-1849 VEAAQEAAQ
+1849 
-1858 PKTEKRRRKSGE
+1858 
-1870 WTPLVPI
+1870 
-1877 QPKGNKIP
+1877 
-1885 FFCVHGGFGN
+1885 
-1895 VLNFYDLT
+1895 
-1903 RYLGKDQPFYGLQA
+1903 
-1917 RGVDGK
+1917 
-1923 QPPFASL
+1923 
-1930 TEMAAEYV
+1930 
-1938 KQMRAVQPEGPFM
+1938 
-1951 VGGFSMGGE
+1951 
-1960 VAFEIAQQLHA
+1960 
-1971 QGQEVALVA
+1971 
-1980 LLDTHNPEFA
+1980 
-1990 RRRNNVLAMA
+1990 
-2000 EGQEDETAVSSEE
+2000 
-2013 APEFSEG
+2013 
-2020 LLNKLRL
+2020 
-2027 LKRWAILRYKLA
+2027 
-2039 RMDLQ
+2039 
-2044 KYKLFWRVRRLLRA
+2044 
-2058 GETLP
+2058 
-2063 QSLISPFLWKSH
+2063 
-2075 IDLVNKHQPKPYSG
+2075 
-2089 RVTLFRASETEAG
+2089 
-2102 NPSGEGIGWA
+2102 
-2112 PLAQGGLEIHV
+2112 
-2123 IHGTHNIVKEPYV
+2123 
-2136 AELAQ
+2136 
-2141 LLKMSIDKATN
+2141 
-2152 GKSG
+2152 